1 MIRDFS
7 NSAKKKLLEY
17 VKDATETTLWR
28 KIGDRIGDA
37 GLQIQYWF
45 GALSI
50 SKYIDNLDAYHKKII
65 DKNNTTSQRIEE
77 IFTNVKNID
86 TRYQGGLQQNVNFSE
101 SVINFINDLANTI
114 DPNGGNMDMQ
124 KMNAA
129 LAASLEKIQ
138 EAKLSREKAI
148 EDSLLGTDPDAVE
161 TSIDPVNLS
170 TGNFIYDFED
180 LAIDGEIP
188 LSFHRYYNSKDSRI
202 SVLGK
207 SFRHNYEIYLNVNDD
222 GEVDIIMEDGQHKVF
237 AVENGV
243 YYGKNTATD
252 FLTSDK
258 QHFYLKDVDDNTY
271 IFDKDKKL
279 IRIENRNN
287 LGISLTYDED
297 KLLIKVVN
305 NYGDCLNYEYDEK
318 TNLLARVFDHTG
330 RDVVITYSDEK
341 RIKTVCSAL
350 GKNISYEYASNGR
363 IKDIV
368 NSQKIHTVENIYDKK
383 FRVIRQLFS
392 DGGSMSFEYD
402 DENHTVTQTER
413 NGVQTIFVHDGQY
426 RNTEIRY
433 ADGTVEKFVYNDKNQ
448 CIKYTDRLGRIQRM
462 SYDNRGNLIQKI
474 DALKRRL
481 NMTYD
486 ASGRL
491 LSMSINGIQKVKN
504 DYDAKGN
511 LVRTEDSTGNGVTV
525 INDKHGRPIERQ
537 YPDGS
542 RSAVTYDA
550 KGNISTLTNQIGGT
564 IAYFYD
570 ELNRVV
576 KVVDAKGNESK
587 FEYNEAGNIVKE
599 TNALGNSRC
608 YAYNGNGLIEEMV
621 DYNGAK
627 TVQHYNAINKVEKV
641 IDPLGHETCYEYDK
655 MWNVSAVVLP
665 NGAKSLYEYNQD
677 NHMSRMT
684 DALGN
689 KTEFRYDV
697 NGKCIAETDCMG
709 SKEFSYDVVGRLVQV
724 KEPNGGI
731 TKYEYDAED
740 HVIHIID
747 PMNNEVHL
755 EYDKVG
761 NLLVERNNLGEMRI
775 YTYTTLGNIDTV
787 TDESGLVIKYKYLP
801 GEEKIQEILYPD
813 GNSEKYEYDLNGN
826 VIAYI
831 DVMGNKRCHTY
842 DALDRLI
849 LTEEADGDRKI
860 YSYDEVGNVISVTDC
875 NGNSSHYIYSK
886 KNELLKTI
894 DALGNET
901 EYEYDANS
909 NLVKTVQKGK
919 DGDCNEVVTCYERDI
934 LGRVVGIIDSVGAE
948 ERYTYNGKGYLTEKI
963 DKEGYLT
970 KYGYTSSGDVEHI
983 QYADGKEVFLSY
995 NVLRQLEEIKDW
1007 VGTTTIKNDAV
1018 GRALN
1023 IVYPDGKEVSYA
1035 YNVSGQRTSIT
1046 YPNGETVK
1054 YSYDEFK
1061 RLTSLEEA
1069 NNITTYE
1076 YDQYSHL
1083 QLKTMPNGVSTEY
1096 SYDNRGLLASLT
1108 NKDANGILD
1117 RYFYKYD
1124 CEGNKTEIIKSRRN
1138 MPQENGHYT
1147 YCYDA
1152 LRKLTSVHKDG
1163 NLLHAYEYDAHGNRI
1178 RMTTKDGVTNYQYN
1192 KLNQL
1197 ISKIDSNGNEK
1208 YIYDSRG
1215 NLSQIDCNG
1224 QTKHTFVYGVANR
1237 LTEAR
1242 NADGAYA
1249 KYEYSGLGHRIG
1261 VTQQMGPNDPEVQIR
1276 YVLDITKQYN
1286 NILQK
1291 EEAGETQTYLFDSK
1305 VSGMIHDNG
1314 IRSYFLHDDLGSP
1327 IRLLKPEGDVLESYA
1342 YDEFGCD
1349 VGYTPSQ
1356 FHSFGYTGYQKDSVT
1371 GIYYAQAREYMPVIA
1386 RFAAR
1391 DFVKGQ
1397 QDDPLSM
1404 NEYIYCRDN
1413 PTEYADANGLFV
1425 LSTLAIIGVGAAVG
1439 ALTSAGV
1446 NAVSQGIKIAK
1457 GEQEEFQ
1464 WGSLAGSAVEGA
1476 VVGGVAA
1483 IPGLGTVAA
1492 AALTVTAGG
1501 VGAAA
1506 NSAISQGI
1514 DEGKVDGKK
1523 VAEDAVIGAV
1533 VSGAFYGIGKGVKA
1547 LKGKFSKTKMPTTK
1561 STKDLYEDTIKGL
1574 KKNETKMDAIEA
1586 AGKKASSLTRKT
1598 QQRLLSERNSLL
1610 KKYGLEKLKSGFF
1623 SSKSGFS
1630 GVVDSVK
1637 KYAFM
1642 IFGIKTTKS
1651 IVKDLLKG
1659 MCPIYT
1665 SEDEQTLVEYMED
1678 YYGTLYGKVTGK
1690 CPLYS

>member
-550 KGNISTLTNQIGGT
+550 
-564 IAYFYD
+564 
-570 ELNRVV
+570 
-576 KVVDAKGNESK
+576 
-587 FEYNEAGNIVKE
+587 
-599 TNALGNSRC
+599 
-608 YAYNGNGLIEEMV
+608 
-621 DYNGAK
+621 
-627 TVQHYNAINKVEKV
+627 
-641 IDPLGHETCYEYDK
+641 
-655 MWNVSAVVLP
+655 
-665 NGAKSLYEYNQD
+665 
-677 NHMSRMT
+677 
-684 DALGN
+684 
-689 KTEFRYDV
+689 
-697 NGKCIAETDCMG
+697 
-709 SKEFSYDVVGRLVQV
+709 
-724 KEPNGGI
+724 
-731 TKYEYDAED
+731 
-740 HVIHIID
+740 
-747 PMNNEVHL
+747 
-755 EYDKVG
+755 
-761 NLLVERNNLGEMRI
+761 
-775 YTYTTLGNIDTV
+775 
-787 TDESGLVIKYKYLP
+787 
-801 GEEKIQEILYPD
+801 
-813 GNSEKYEYDLNGN
+813 
-826 VIAYI
+826 
-831 DVMGNKRCHTY
+831 
-842 DALDRLI
+842 
-849 LTEEADGDRKI
+849 
-860 YSYDEVGNVISVTDC
+860 
-875 NGNSSHYIYSK
+875 
-886 KNELLKTI
+886 
-894 DALGNET
+894 
-901 EYEYDANS
+901 
-909 NLVKTVQKGK
+909 
-919 DGDCNEVVTCYERDI
+919 
-934 LGRVVGIIDSVGAE
+934 
-948 ERYTYNGKGYLTEKI
+948 
-963 DKEGYLT
+963 
-970 KYGYTSSGDVEHI
+970 
-983 QYADGKEVFLSY
+983 
-995 NVLRQLEEIKDW
+995 
-1007 VGTTTIKNDAV
+1007 
-1018 GRALN
+1018 
-1023 IVYPDGKEVSYA
+1023 
-1035 YNVSGQRTSIT
+1035 
-1046 YPNGETVK
+1046 
-1054 YSYDEFK
+1054 
-1061 RLTSLEEA
+1061 
-1069 NNITTYE
+1069 
-1076 YDQYSHL
+1076 
-1083 QLKTMPNGVSTEY
+1083 
-1096 SYDNRGLLASLT
+1096 
-1108 NKDANGILD
+1108 
-1117 RYFYKYD
+1117 
-1124 CEGNKTEIIKSRRN
+1124 
-1138 MPQENGHYT
+1138 
-1147 YCYDA
+1147 
-1152 LRKLTSVHKDG
+1152 
-1163 NLLHAYEYDAHGNRI
+1163 
-1178 RMTTKDGVTNYQYN
+1178 
-1192 KLNQL
+1192 
-1197 ISKIDSNGNEK
+1197 
-1208 YIYDSRG
+1208 
-1215 NLSQIDCNG
+1215 
-1224 QTKHTFVYGVANR
+1224 
-1237 LTEAR
+1237 
-1242 NADGAYA
+1242 
-1249 KYEYSGLGHRIG
+1249 
-1261 VTQQMGPNDPEVQIR
+1261 
-1276 YVLDITKQYN
+1276 
-1286 NILQK
+1286 
-1291 EEAGETQTYLFDSK
+1291 
-1305 VSGMIHDNG
+1305 
-1314 IRSYFLHDDLGSP
+1314 
-1327 IRLLKPEGDVLESYA
+1327 
-1342 YDEFGCD
+1342 
-1349 VGYTPSQ
+1349 
-1356 FHSFGYTGYQKDSVT
+1356 
-1371 GIYYAQAREYMPVIA
+1371 
-1386 RFAAR
+1386 
-1391 DFVKGQ
+1391 
-1397 QDDPLSM
+1397 
-1404 NEYIYCRDN
+1404 
-1413 PTEYADANGLFV
+1413 
-1425 LSTLAIIGVGAAVG
+1425 
-1439 ALTSAGV
+1439 TSAGV

-1483 IPGLGTVAA
+1483 IPGLGTVA

-1547 LKGKFSKTKMPTTK
+1547 LKGKFSKTKTPTIK
-1561 STKDLYEDTIKGL
+1561 STKDLYEDTIKRL

-1598 QQRLLSERNSLL
+1598 QQRLLSERDSLL

-1642 IFGIKTTKS
+1642 VFGIKTTKS
-1651 IVKDLLKG
+1651 IVKDLLEG

-1678 YYGTLYGKVTGK
+1678 YFGTLYGKVTGK

>member
-426 RNTEIRY
+426 RNTEIKY

-550 KGNISTLTNQIGGT
+550 
-564 IAYFYD
+564 
-570 ELNRVV
+570 
-576 KVVDAKGNESK
+576 
-587 FEYNEAGNIVKE
+587 
-599 TNALGNSRC
+599 
-608 YAYNGNGLIEEMV
+608 
-621 DYNGAK
+621 
-627 TVQHYNAINKVEKV
+627 
-641 IDPLGHETCYEYDK
+641 
-655 MWNVSAVVLP
+655 
-665 NGAKSLYEYNQD
+665 
-677 NHMSRMT
+677 
-684 DALGN
+684 
-689 KTEFRYDV
+689 
-697 NGKCIAETDCMG
+697 
-709 SKEFSYDVVGRLVQV
+709 
-724 KEPNGGI
+724 
-731 TKYEYDAED
+731 
-740 HVIHIID
+740 
-747 PMNNEVHL
+747 
-755 EYDKVG
+755 
-761 NLLVERNNLGEMRI
+761 
-775 YTYTTLGNIDTV
+775 
-787 TDESGLVIKYKYLP
+787 
-801 GEEKIQEILYPD
+801 
-813 GNSEKYEYDLNGN
+813 
-826 VIAYI
+826 
-831 DVMGNKRCHTY
+831 
-842 DALDRLI
+842 
-849 LTEEADGDRKI
+849 
-860 YSYDEVGNVISVTDC
+860 
-875 NGNSSHYIYSK
+875 
-886 KNELLKTI
+886 
-894 DALGNET
+894 
-901 EYEYDANS
+901 
-909 NLVKTVQKGK
+909 
-919 DGDCNEVVTCYERDI
+919 
-934 LGRVVGIIDSVGAE
+934 
-948 ERYTYNGKGYLTEKI
+948 
-963 DKEGYLT
+963 
-970 KYGYTSSGDVEHI
+970 
-983 QYADGKEVFLSY
+983 
-995 NVLRQLEEIKDW
+995 
-1007 VGTTTIKNDAV
+1007 
-1018 GRALN
+1018 
-1023 IVYPDGKEVSYA
+1023 
-1035 YNVSGQRTSIT
+1035 
-1046 YPNGETVK
+1046 
-1054 YSYDEFK
+1054 
-1061 RLTSLEEA
+1061 
-1069 NNITTYE
+1069 
-1076 YDQYSHL
+1076 
-1083 QLKTMPNGVSTEY
+1083 
-1096 SYDNRGLLASLT
+1096 
-1108 NKDANGILD
+1108 
-1117 RYFYKYD
+1117 
-1124 CEGNKTEIIKSRRN
+1124 
-1138 MPQENGHYT
+1138 
-1147 YCYDA
+1147 
-1152 LRKLTSVHKDG
+1152 
-1163 NLLHAYEYDAHGNRI
+1163 
-1178 RMTTKDGVTNYQYN
+1178 
-1192 KLNQL
+1192 
-1197 ISKIDSNGNEK
+1197 
-1208 YIYDSRG
+1208 
-1215 NLSQIDCNG
+1215 
-1224 QTKHTFVYGVANR
+1224 
-1237 LTEAR
+1237 
-1242 NADGAYA
+1242 
-1249 KYEYSGLGHRIG
+1249 
-1261 VTQQMGPNDPEVQIR
+1261 
-1276 YVLDITKQYN
+1276 
-1286 NILQK
+1286 
-1291 EEAGETQTYLFDSK
+1291 
-1305 VSGMIHDNG
+1305 
-1314 IRSYFLHDDLGSP
+1314 
-1327 IRLLKPEGDVLESYA
+1327 
-1342 YDEFGCD
+1342 
-1349 VGYTPSQ
+1349 
-1356 FHSFGYTGYQKDSVT
+1356 
-1371 GIYYAQAREYMPVIA
+1371 
-1386 RFAAR
+1386 
-1391 DFVKGQ
+1391 
-1397 QDDPLSM
+1397 
-1404 NEYIYCRDN
+1404 
-1413 PTEYADANGLFV
+1413 
-1425 LSTLAIIGVGAAVG
+1425 
-1439 ALTSAGV
+1439 TSAGV

-1483 IPGLGTVAA
+1483 IPGLGTVA

-1651 IVKDLLKG
+1651 IVKELLKG

-1678 YYGTLYGKVTGK
+1678 YFGTLYGKVTGK

>member
-148 EDSLLGTDPDAVE
+148 EDSLLGTDLDAVE

-305 NYGDCLNYEYDEK
+305 DYGDCLNYEYDEK

-392 DGGSMSFEYD
+392 DCGSMSFEYD

-550 KGNISTLTNQIGGT
+550 
-564 IAYFYD
+564 
-570 ELNRVV
+570 
-576 KVVDAKGNESK
+576 
-587 FEYNEAGNIVKE
+587 
-599 TNALGNSRC
+599 
-608 YAYNGNGLIEEMV
+608 
-621 DYNGAK
+621 
-627 TVQHYNAINKVEKV
+627 
-641 IDPLGHETCYEYDK
+641 
-655 MWNVSAVVLP
+655 
-665 NGAKSLYEYNQD
+665 
-677 NHMSRMT
+677 
-684 DALGN
+684 
-689 KTEFRYDV
+689 
-697 NGKCIAETDCMG
+697 
-709 SKEFSYDVVGRLVQV
+709 
-724 KEPNGGI
+724 
-731 TKYEYDAED
+731 
-740 HVIHIID
+740 
-747 PMNNEVHL
+747 
-755 EYDKVG
+755 
-761 NLLVERNNLGEMRI
+761 
-775 YTYTTLGNIDTV
+775 
-787 TDESGLVIKYKYLP
+787 
-801 GEEKIQEILYPD
+801 
-813 GNSEKYEYDLNGN
+813 
-826 VIAYI
+826 
-831 DVMGNKRCHTY
+831 
-842 DALDRLI
+842 
-849 LTEEADGDRKI
+849 
-860 YSYDEVGNVISVTDC
+860 
-875 NGNSSHYIYSK
+875 
-886 KNELLKTI
+886 
-894 DALGNET
+894 
-901 EYEYDANS
+901 
-909 NLVKTVQKGK
+909 
-919 DGDCNEVVTCYERDI
+919 
-934 LGRVVGIIDSVGAE
+934 
-948 ERYTYNGKGYLTEKI
+948 
-963 DKEGYLT
+963 
-970 KYGYTSSGDVEHI
+970 
-983 QYADGKEVFLSY
+983 
-995 NVLRQLEEIKDW
+995 
-1007 VGTTTIKNDAV
+1007 
-1018 GRALN
+1018 
-1023 IVYPDGKEVSYA
+1023 
-1035 YNVSGQRTSIT
+1035 
-1046 YPNGETVK
+1046 
-1054 YSYDEFK
+1054 
-1061 RLTSLEEA
+1061 
-1069 NNITTYE
+1069 
-1076 YDQYSHL
+1076 
-1083 QLKTMPNGVSTEY
+1083 
-1096 SYDNRGLLASLT
+1096 
-1108 NKDANGILD
+1108 
-1117 RYFYKYD
+1117 
-1124 CEGNKTEIIKSRRN
+1124 
-1138 MPQENGHYT
+1138 
-1147 YCYDA
+1147 
-1152 LRKLTSVHKDG
+1152 
-1163 NLLHAYEYDAHGNRI
+1163 
-1178 RMTTKDGVTNYQYN
+1178 
-1192 KLNQL
+1192 
-1197 ISKIDSNGNEK
+1197 
-1208 YIYDSRG
+1208 
-1215 NLSQIDCNG
+1215 
-1224 QTKHTFVYGVANR
+1224 
-1237 LTEAR
+1237 
-1242 NADGAYA
+1242 
-1249 KYEYSGLGHRIG
+1249 
-1261 VTQQMGPNDPEVQIR
+1261 
-1276 YVLDITKQYN
+1276 
-1286 NILQK
+1286 
-1291 EEAGETQTYLFDSK
+1291 
-1305 VSGMIHDNG
+1305 
-1314 IRSYFLHDDLGSP
+1314 
-1327 IRLLKPEGDVLESYA
+1327 
-1342 YDEFGCD
+1342 
-1349 VGYTPSQ
+1349 
-1356 FHSFGYTGYQKDSVT
+1356 
-1371 GIYYAQAREYMPVIA
+1371 
-1386 RFAAR
+1386 
-1391 DFVKGQ
+1391 
-1397 QDDPLSM
+1397 
-1404 NEYIYCRDN
+1404 
-1413 PTEYADANGLFV
+1413 
-1425 LSTLAIIGVGAAVG
+1425 
-1439 ALTSAGV
+1439 TSAGV

-1483 IPGLGTVAA
+1483 IPGFGTVAA

-1678 YYGTLYGKVTGK
+1678 YFGTLYGKVTGK

>member
-305 NYGDCLNYEYDEK
+305 DYGDCLNYEYDEK

-330 RDVVITYSDEK
+330 REVVITYSDEK

-550 KGNISTLTNQIGGT
+550 
-564 IAYFYD
+564 
-570 ELNRVV
+570 
-576 KVVDAKGNESK
+576 
-587 FEYNEAGNIVKE
+587 
-599 TNALGNSRC
+599 
-608 YAYNGNGLIEEMV
+608 
-621 DYNGAK
+621 
-627 TVQHYNAINKVEKV
+627 
-641 IDPLGHETCYEYDK
+641 
-655 MWNVSAVVLP
+655 
-665 NGAKSLYEYNQD
+665 
-677 NHMSRMT
+677 
-684 DALGN
+684 
-689 KTEFRYDV
+689 
-697 NGKCIAETDCMG
+697 
-709 SKEFSYDVVGRLVQV
+709 
-724 KEPNGGI
+724 
-731 TKYEYDAED
+731 
-740 HVIHIID
+740 
-747 PMNNEVHL
+747 
-755 EYDKVG
+755 
-761 NLLVERNNLGEMRI
+761 
-775 YTYTTLGNIDTV
+775 
-787 TDESGLVIKYKYLP
+787 
-801 GEEKIQEILYPD
+801 
-813 GNSEKYEYDLNGN
+813 
-826 VIAYI
+826 
-831 DVMGNKRCHTY
+831 
-842 DALDRLI
+842 
-849 LTEEADGDRKI
+849 
-860 YSYDEVGNVISVTDC
+860 
-875 NGNSSHYIYSK
+875 
-886 KNELLKTI
+886 
-894 DALGNET
+894 
-901 EYEYDANS
+901 
-909 NLVKTVQKGK
+909 
-919 DGDCNEVVTCYERDI
+919 
-934 LGRVVGIIDSVGAE
+934 
-948 ERYTYNGKGYLTEKI
+948 
-963 DKEGYLT
+963 
-970 KYGYTSSGDVEHI
+970 
-983 QYADGKEVFLSY
+983 
-995 NVLRQLEEIKDW
+995 
-1007 VGTTTIKNDAV
+1007 
-1018 GRALN
+1018 
-1023 IVYPDGKEVSYA
+1023 
-1035 YNVSGQRTSIT
+1035 
-1046 YPNGETVK
+1046 
-1054 YSYDEFK
+1054 
-1061 RLTSLEEA
+1061 
-1069 NNITTYE
+1069 
-1076 YDQYSHL
+1076 
-1083 QLKTMPNGVSTEY
+1083 
-1096 SYDNRGLLASLT
+1096 
-1108 NKDANGILD
+1108 
-1117 RYFYKYD
+1117 
-1124 CEGNKTEIIKSRRN
+1124 
-1138 MPQENGHYT
+1138 
-1147 YCYDA
+1147 
-1152 LRKLTSVHKDG
+1152 
-1163 NLLHAYEYDAHGNRI
+1163 
-1178 RMTTKDGVTNYQYN
+1178 
-1192 KLNQL
+1192 
-1197 ISKIDSNGNEK
+1197 
-1208 YIYDSRG
+1208 
-1215 NLSQIDCNG
+1215 
-1224 QTKHTFVYGVANR
+1224 
-1237 LTEAR
+1237 
-1242 NADGAYA
+1242 
-1249 KYEYSGLGHRIG
+1249 
-1261 VTQQMGPNDPEVQIR
+1261 
-1276 YVLDITKQYN
+1276 
-1286 NILQK
+1286 
-1291 EEAGETQTYLFDSK
+1291 
-1305 VSGMIHDNG
+1305 
-1314 IRSYFLHDDLGSP
+1314 
-1327 IRLLKPEGDVLESYA
+1327 
-1342 YDEFGCD
+1342 
-1349 VGYTPSQ
+1349 
-1356 FHSFGYTGYQKDSVT
+1356 
-1371 GIYYAQAREYMPVIA
+1371 
-1386 RFAAR
+1386 
-1391 DFVKGQ
+1391 
-1397 QDDPLSM
+1397 
-1404 NEYIYCRDN
+1404 
-1413 PTEYADANGLFV
+1413 
-1425 LSTLAIIGVGAAVG
+1425 
-1439 ALTSAGV
+1439 TSAGV

-1678 YYGTLYGKVTGK
+1678 YFGTLYGKVTGK

>member
-1 MIRDFS
+1 MTG
-7 NSAKKKLLEY
+7 
-17 VKDATETTLWR
+17 VQTC
-28 KIGDRIGDA
+28 
-37 GLQIQYWF
+37 
-45 GALSI
+45 ALPI
-50 SKYIDNLDAYHKKII
+50 S
-65 DKNNTTSQRIEE
+65 TSQRIEE

-305 NYGDCLNYEYDEK
+305 DYGDCLNYEYDEK

-550 KGNISTLTNQIGGT
+550 
-564 IAYFYD
+564 
-570 ELNRVV
+570 
-576 KVVDAKGNESK
+576 
-587 FEYNEAGNIVKE
+587 
-599 TNALGNSRC
+599 
-608 YAYNGNGLIEEMV
+608 
-621 DYNGAK
+621 
-627 TVQHYNAINKVEKV
+627 
-641 IDPLGHETCYEYDK
+641 
-655 MWNVSAVVLP
+655 
-665 NGAKSLYEYNQD
+665 
-677 NHMSRMT
+677 
-684 DALGN
+684 
-689 KTEFRYDV
+689 
-697 NGKCIAETDCMG
+697 
-709 SKEFSYDVVGRLVQV
+709 
-724 KEPNGGI
+724 
-731 TKYEYDAED
+731 
-740 HVIHIID
+740 
-747 PMNNEVHL
+747 
-755 EYDKVG
+755 
-761 NLLVERNNLGEMRI
+761 
-775 YTYTTLGNIDTV
+775 
-787 TDESGLVIKYKYLP
+787 
-801 GEEKIQEILYPD
+801 
-813 GNSEKYEYDLNGN
+813 
-826 VIAYI
+826 
-831 DVMGNKRCHTY
+831 
-842 DALDRLI
+842 
-849 LTEEADGDRKI
+849 
-860 YSYDEVGNVISVTDC
+860 
-875 NGNSSHYIYSK
+875 
-886 KNELLKTI
+886 
-894 DALGNET
+894 
-901 EYEYDANS
+901 
-909 NLVKTVQKGK
+909 
-919 DGDCNEVVTCYERDI
+919 
-934 LGRVVGIIDSVGAE
+934 
-948 ERYTYNGKGYLTEKI
+948 
-963 DKEGYLT
+963 
-970 KYGYTSSGDVEHI
+970 
-983 QYADGKEVFLSY
+983 
-995 NVLRQLEEIKDW
+995 
-1007 VGTTTIKNDAV
+1007 
-1018 GRALN
+1018 
-1023 IVYPDGKEVSYA
+1023 
-1035 YNVSGQRTSIT
+1035 
-1046 YPNGETVK
+1046 
-1054 YSYDEFK
+1054 
-1061 RLTSLEEA
+1061 
-1069 NNITTYE
+1069 
-1076 YDQYSHL
+1076 
-1083 QLKTMPNGVSTEY
+1083 
-1096 SYDNRGLLASLT
+1096 
-1108 NKDANGILD
+1108 
-1117 RYFYKYD
+1117 
-1124 CEGNKTEIIKSRRN
+1124 
-1138 MPQENGHYT
+1138 
-1147 YCYDA
+1147 
-1152 LRKLTSVHKDG
+1152 
-1163 NLLHAYEYDAHGNRI
+1163 
-1178 RMTTKDGVTNYQYN
+1178 
-1192 KLNQL
+1192 
-1197 ISKIDSNGNEK
+1197 
-1208 YIYDSRG
+1208 
-1215 NLSQIDCNG
+1215 
-1224 QTKHTFVYGVANR
+1224 
-1237 LTEAR
+1237 
-1242 NADGAYA
+1242 
-1249 KYEYSGLGHRIG
+1249 
-1261 VTQQMGPNDPEVQIR
+1261 
-1276 YVLDITKQYN
+1276 
-1286 NILQK
+1286 
-1291 EEAGETQTYLFDSK
+1291 
-1305 VSGMIHDNG
+1305 
-1314 IRSYFLHDDLGSP
+1314 
-1327 IRLLKPEGDVLESYA
+1327 
-1342 YDEFGCD
+1342 
-1349 VGYTPSQ
+1349 
-1356 FHSFGYTGYQKDSVT
+1356 
-1371 GIYYAQAREYMPVIA
+1371 
-1386 RFAAR
+1386 
-1391 DFVKGQ
+1391 
-1397 QDDPLSM
+1397 
-1404 NEYIYCRDN
+1404 
-1413 PTEYADANGLFV
+1413 
-1425 LSTLAIIGVGAAVG
+1425 
-1439 ALTSAGV
+1439 TSAGV

-1678 YYGTLYGKVTGK
+1678 YFGTLYGKVTGK

>member
-511 LVRTEDSTGNGVTV
+511 LVRAEDSTGNGVTV

-550 KGNISTLTNQIGGT
+550 
-564 IAYFYD
+564 
-570 ELNRVV
+570 
-576 KVVDAKGNESK
+576 
-587 FEYNEAGNIVKE
+587 
-599 TNALGNSRC
+599 
-608 YAYNGNGLIEEMV
+608 
-621 DYNGAK
+621 
-627 TVQHYNAINKVEKV
+627 
-641 IDPLGHETCYEYDK
+641 
-655 MWNVSAVVLP
+655 
-665 NGAKSLYEYNQD
+665 
-677 NHMSRMT
+677 
-684 DALGN
+684 
-689 KTEFRYDV
+689 
-697 NGKCIAETDCMG
+697 
-709 SKEFSYDVVGRLVQV
+709 
-724 KEPNGGI
+724 
-731 TKYEYDAED
+731 
-740 HVIHIID
+740 
-747 PMNNEVHL
+747 
-755 EYDKVG
+755 
-761 NLLVERNNLGEMRI
+761 
-775 YTYTTLGNIDTV
+775 
-787 TDESGLVIKYKYLP
+787 
-801 GEEKIQEILYPD
+801 
-813 GNSEKYEYDLNGN
+813 
-826 VIAYI
+826 
-831 DVMGNKRCHTY
+831 
-842 DALDRLI
+842 
-849 LTEEADGDRKI
+849 
-860 YSYDEVGNVISVTDC
+860 
-875 NGNSSHYIYSK
+875 
-886 KNELLKTI
+886 
-894 DALGNET
+894 
-901 EYEYDANS
+901 
-909 NLVKTVQKGK
+909 
-919 DGDCNEVVTCYERDI
+919 
-934 LGRVVGIIDSVGAE
+934 
-948 ERYTYNGKGYLTEKI
+948 
-963 DKEGYLT
+963 
-970 KYGYTSSGDVEHI
+970 
-983 QYADGKEVFLSY
+983 
-995 NVLRQLEEIKDW
+995 
-1007 VGTTTIKNDAV
+1007 
-1018 GRALN
+1018 
-1023 IVYPDGKEVSYA
+1023 
-1035 YNVSGQRTSIT
+1035 
-1046 YPNGETVK
+1046 
-1054 YSYDEFK
+1054 
-1061 RLTSLEEA
+1061 
-1069 NNITTYE
+1069 
-1076 YDQYSHL
+1076 
-1083 QLKTMPNGVSTEY
+1083 
-1096 SYDNRGLLASLT
+1096 
-1108 NKDANGILD
+1108 
-1117 RYFYKYD
+1117 
-1124 CEGNKTEIIKSRRN
+1124 
-1138 MPQENGHYT
+1138 
-1147 YCYDA
+1147 
-1152 LRKLTSVHKDG
+1152 
-1163 NLLHAYEYDAHGNRI
+1163 
-1178 RMTTKDGVTNYQYN
+1178 
-1192 KLNQL
+1192 
-1197 ISKIDSNGNEK
+1197 
-1208 YIYDSRG
+1208 
-1215 NLSQIDCNG
+1215 
-1224 QTKHTFVYGVANR
+1224 
-1237 LTEAR
+1237 
-1242 NADGAYA
+1242 
-1249 KYEYSGLGHRIG
+1249 
-1261 VTQQMGPNDPEVQIR
+1261 
-1276 YVLDITKQYN
+1276 
-1286 NILQK
+1286 
-1291 EEAGETQTYLFDSK
+1291 
-1305 VSGMIHDNG
+1305 
-1314 IRSYFLHDDLGSP
+1314 
-1327 IRLLKPEGDVLESYA
+1327 
-1342 YDEFGCD
+1342 
-1349 VGYTPSQ
+1349 
-1356 FHSFGYTGYQKDSVT
+1356 
-1371 GIYYAQAREYMPVIA
+1371 
-1386 RFAAR
+1386 
-1391 DFVKGQ
+1391 
-1397 QDDPLSM
+1397 
-1404 NEYIYCRDN
+1404 
-1413 PTEYADANGLFV
+1413 
-1425 LSTLAIIGVGAAVG
+1425 
-1439 ALTSAGV
+1439 TSAGV

-1678 YYGTLYGKVTGK
+1678 YFGTLYGKVTGK

>member
-550 KGNISTLTNQIGGT
+550 
-564 IAYFYD
+564 
-570 ELNRVV
+570 
-576 KVVDAKGNESK
+576 
-587 FEYNEAGNIVKE
+587 
-599 TNALGNSRC
+599 
-608 YAYNGNGLIEEMV
+608 
-621 DYNGAK
+621 
-627 TVQHYNAINKVEKV
+627 
-641 IDPLGHETCYEYDK
+641 
-655 MWNVSAVVLP
+655 
-665 NGAKSLYEYNQD
+665 
-677 NHMSRMT
+677 
-684 DALGN
+684 
-689 KTEFRYDV
+689 
-697 NGKCIAETDCMG
+697 
-709 SKEFSYDVVGRLVQV
+709 
-724 KEPNGGI
+724 
-731 TKYEYDAED
+731 
-740 HVIHIID
+740 
-747 PMNNEVHL
+747 
-755 EYDKVG
+755 
-761 NLLVERNNLGEMRI
+761 
-775 YTYTTLGNIDTV
+775 
-787 TDESGLVIKYKYLP
+787 
-801 GEEKIQEILYPD
+801 
-813 GNSEKYEYDLNGN
+813 
-826 VIAYI
+826 
-831 DVMGNKRCHTY
+831 
-842 DALDRLI
+842 
-849 LTEEADGDRKI
+849 
-860 YSYDEVGNVISVTDC
+860 
-875 NGNSSHYIYSK
+875 
-886 KNELLKTI
+886 
-894 DALGNET
+894 
-901 EYEYDANS
+901 
-909 NLVKTVQKGK
+909 
-919 DGDCNEVVTCYERDI
+919 
-934 LGRVVGIIDSVGAE
+934 
-948 ERYTYNGKGYLTEKI
+948 
-963 DKEGYLT
+963 
-970 KYGYTSSGDVEHI
+970 
-983 QYADGKEVFLSY
+983 
-995 NVLRQLEEIKDW
+995 
-1007 VGTTTIKNDAV
+1007 
-1018 GRALN
+1018 
-1023 IVYPDGKEVSYA
+1023 
-1035 YNVSGQRTSIT
+1035 
-1046 YPNGETVK
+1046 
-1054 YSYDEFK
+1054 
-1061 RLTSLEEA
+1061 
-1069 NNITTYE
+1069 
-1076 YDQYSHL
+1076 
-1083 QLKTMPNGVSTEY
+1083 
-1096 SYDNRGLLASLT
+1096 
-1108 NKDANGILD
+1108 
-1117 RYFYKYD
+1117 
-1124 CEGNKTEIIKSRRN
+1124 
-1138 MPQENGHYT
+1138 
-1147 YCYDA
+1147 
-1152 LRKLTSVHKDG
+1152 
-1163 NLLHAYEYDAHGNRI
+1163 
-1178 RMTTKDGVTNYQYN
+1178 
-1192 KLNQL
+1192 
-1197 ISKIDSNGNEK
+1197 
-1208 YIYDSRG
+1208 
-1215 NLSQIDCNG
+1215 
-1224 QTKHTFVYGVANR
+1224 
-1237 LTEAR
+1237 
-1242 NADGAYA
+1242 
-1249 KYEYSGLGHRIG
+1249 
-1261 VTQQMGPNDPEVQIR
+1261 
-1276 YVLDITKQYN
+1276 
-1286 NILQK
+1286 
-1291 EEAGETQTYLFDSK
+1291 
-1305 VSGMIHDNG
+1305 
-1314 IRSYFLHDDLGSP
+1314 
-1327 IRLLKPEGDVLESYA
+1327 
-1342 YDEFGCD
+1342 
-1349 VGYTPSQ
+1349 
-1356 FHSFGYTGYQKDSVT
+1356 
-1371 GIYYAQAREYMPVIA
+1371 
-1386 RFAAR
+1386 
-1391 DFVKGQ
+1391 
-1397 QDDPLSM
+1397 
-1404 NEYIYCRDN
+1404 
-1413 PTEYADANGLFV
+1413 
-1425 LSTLAIIGVGAAVG
+1425 
-1439 ALTSAGV
+1439 TSAGV

-1501 VGAAA
+1501 VGAAD

-1678 YYGTLYGKVTGK
+1678 YFGTLYGKVTGK

>member
-138 EAKLSREKAI
+138 DAKLSREKAI

-550 KGNISTLTNQIGGT
+550 
-564 IAYFYD
+564 
-570 ELNRVV
+570 
-576 KVVDAKGNESK
+576 
-587 FEYNEAGNIVKE
+587 
-599 TNALGNSRC
+599 
-608 YAYNGNGLIEEMV
+608 
-621 DYNGAK
+621 
-627 TVQHYNAINKVEKV
+627 
-641 IDPLGHETCYEYDK
+641 
-655 MWNVSAVVLP
+655 
-665 NGAKSLYEYNQD
+665 
-677 NHMSRMT
+677 
-684 DALGN
+684 
-689 KTEFRYDV
+689 
-697 NGKCIAETDCMG
+697 
-709 SKEFSYDVVGRLVQV
+709 
-724 KEPNGGI
+724 
-731 TKYEYDAED
+731 
-740 HVIHIID
+740 
-747 PMNNEVHL
+747 
-755 EYDKVG
+755 
-761 NLLVERNNLGEMRI
+761 
-775 YTYTTLGNIDTV
+775 
-787 TDESGLVIKYKYLP
+787 
-801 GEEKIQEILYPD
+801 
-813 GNSEKYEYDLNGN
+813 
-826 VIAYI
+826 
-831 DVMGNKRCHTY
+831 
-842 DALDRLI
+842 
-849 LTEEADGDRKI
+849 
-860 YSYDEVGNVISVTDC
+860 
-875 NGNSSHYIYSK
+875 
-886 KNELLKTI
+886 
-894 DALGNET
+894 
-901 EYEYDANS
+901 
-909 NLVKTVQKGK
+909 
-919 DGDCNEVVTCYERDI
+919 
-934 LGRVVGIIDSVGAE
+934 
-948 ERYTYNGKGYLTEKI
+948 
-963 DKEGYLT
+963 
-970 KYGYTSSGDVEHI
+970 
-983 QYADGKEVFLSY
+983 
-995 NVLRQLEEIKDW
+995 
-1007 VGTTTIKNDAV
+1007 
-1018 GRALN
+1018 
-1023 IVYPDGKEVSYA
+1023 
-1035 YNVSGQRTSIT
+1035 
-1046 YPNGETVK
+1046 
-1054 YSYDEFK
+1054 
-1061 RLTSLEEA
+1061 
-1069 NNITTYE
+1069 
-1076 YDQYSHL
+1076 
-1083 QLKTMPNGVSTEY
+1083 
-1096 SYDNRGLLASLT
+1096 
-1108 NKDANGILD
+1108 
-1117 RYFYKYD
+1117 
-1124 CEGNKTEIIKSRRN
+1124 
-1138 MPQENGHYT
+1138 
-1147 YCYDA
+1147 
-1152 LRKLTSVHKDG
+1152 
-1163 NLLHAYEYDAHGNRI
+1163 
-1178 RMTTKDGVTNYQYN
+1178 
-1192 KLNQL
+1192 
-1197 ISKIDSNGNEK
+1197 
-1208 YIYDSRG
+1208 
-1215 NLSQIDCNG
+1215 
-1224 QTKHTFVYGVANR
+1224 
-1237 LTEAR
+1237 
-1242 NADGAYA
+1242 
-1249 KYEYSGLGHRIG
+1249 
-1261 VTQQMGPNDPEVQIR
+1261 
-1276 YVLDITKQYN
+1276 
-1286 NILQK
+1286 
-1291 EEAGETQTYLFDSK
+1291 
-1305 VSGMIHDNG
+1305 
-1314 IRSYFLHDDLGSP
+1314 
-1327 IRLLKPEGDVLESYA
+1327 
-1342 YDEFGCD
+1342 
-1349 VGYTPSQ
+1349 
-1356 FHSFGYTGYQKDSVT
+1356 
-1371 GIYYAQAREYMPVIA
+1371 
-1386 RFAAR
+1386 
-1391 DFVKGQ
+1391 
-1397 QDDPLSM
+1397 
-1404 NEYIYCRDN
+1404 
-1413 PTEYADANGLFV
+1413 
-1425 LSTLAIIGVGAAVG
+1425 
-1439 ALTSAGV
+1439 TSAGV

-1483 IPGLGTVAA
+1483 IPGLGTVA

-1678 YYGTLYGKVTGK
+1678 YFGTLYGKVTGK

>member
-305 NYGDCLNYEYDEK
+305 DYGDCLNYEYDEK

-537 YPDGS
+537 YHDGS

-550 KGNISTLTNQIGGT
+550 
-564 IAYFYD
+564 
-570 ELNRVV
+570 
-576 KVVDAKGNESK
+576 
-587 FEYNEAGNIVKE
+587 
-599 TNALGNSRC
+599 
-608 YAYNGNGLIEEMV
+608 
-621 DYNGAK
+621 
-627 TVQHYNAINKVEKV
+627 
-641 IDPLGHETCYEYDK
+641 
-655 MWNVSAVVLP
+655 
-665 NGAKSLYEYNQD
+665 
-677 NHMSRMT
+677 
-684 DALGN
+684 
-689 KTEFRYDV
+689 
-697 NGKCIAETDCMG
+697 
-709 SKEFSYDVVGRLVQV
+709 
-724 KEPNGGI
+724 
-731 TKYEYDAED
+731 
-740 HVIHIID
+740 
-747 PMNNEVHL
+747 
-755 EYDKVG
+755 
-761 NLLVERNNLGEMRI
+761 
-775 YTYTTLGNIDTV
+775 
-787 TDESGLVIKYKYLP
+787 
-801 GEEKIQEILYPD
+801 
-813 GNSEKYEYDLNGN
+813 
-826 VIAYI
+826 
-831 DVMGNKRCHTY
+831 
-842 DALDRLI
+842 
-849 LTEEADGDRKI
+849 
-860 YSYDEVGNVISVTDC
+860 
-875 NGNSSHYIYSK
+875 
-886 KNELLKTI
+886 
-894 DALGNET
+894 
-901 EYEYDANS
+901 
-909 NLVKTVQKGK
+909 
-919 DGDCNEVVTCYERDI
+919 
-934 LGRVVGIIDSVGAE
+934 
-948 ERYTYNGKGYLTEKI
+948 
-963 DKEGYLT
+963 
-970 KYGYTSSGDVEHI
+970 
-983 QYADGKEVFLSY
+983 
-995 NVLRQLEEIKDW
+995 
-1007 VGTTTIKNDAV
+1007 
-1018 GRALN
+1018 
-1023 IVYPDGKEVSYA
+1023 
-1035 YNVSGQRTSIT
+1035 
-1046 YPNGETVK
+1046 
-1054 YSYDEFK
+1054 
-1061 RLTSLEEA
+1061 
-1069 NNITTYE
+1069 
-1076 YDQYSHL
+1076 
-1083 QLKTMPNGVSTEY
+1083 
-1096 SYDNRGLLASLT
+1096 
-1108 NKDANGILD
+1108 
-1117 RYFYKYD
+1117 
-1124 CEGNKTEIIKSRRN
+1124 
-1138 MPQENGHYT
+1138 
-1147 YCYDA
+1147 
-1152 LRKLTSVHKDG
+1152 
-1163 NLLHAYEYDAHGNRI
+1163 
-1178 RMTTKDGVTNYQYN
+1178 
-1192 KLNQL
+1192 
-1197 ISKIDSNGNEK
+1197 
-1208 YIYDSRG
+1208 
-1215 NLSQIDCNG
+1215 
-1224 QTKHTFVYGVANR
+1224 
-1237 LTEAR
+1237 
-1242 NADGAYA
+1242 
-1249 KYEYSGLGHRIG
+1249 
-1261 VTQQMGPNDPEVQIR
+1261 
-1276 YVLDITKQYN
+1276 
-1286 NILQK
+1286 
-1291 EEAGETQTYLFDSK
+1291 
-1305 VSGMIHDNG
+1305 
-1314 IRSYFLHDDLGSP
+1314 
-1327 IRLLKPEGDVLESYA
+1327 
-1342 YDEFGCD
+1342 
-1349 VGYTPSQ
+1349 
-1356 FHSFGYTGYQKDSVT
+1356 
-1371 GIYYAQAREYMPVIA
+1371 
-1386 RFAAR
+1386 
-1391 DFVKGQ
+1391 
-1397 QDDPLSM
+1397 
-1404 NEYIYCRDN
+1404 
-1413 PTEYADANGLFV
+1413 
-1425 LSTLAIIGVGAAVG
+1425 
-1439 ALTSAGV
+1439 TSAGV

-1678 YYGTLYGKVTGK
+1678 YFGTLYGKVTGK

>member
-305 NYGDCLNYEYDEK
+305 DYGDCLNYEYDEK

-402 DENHTVTQTER
+402 DENHTVTQAER

-550 KGNISTLTNQIGGT
+550 
-564 IAYFYD
+564 
-570 ELNRVV
+570 
-576 KVVDAKGNESK
+576 
-587 FEYNEAGNIVKE
+587 
-599 TNALGNSRC
+599 
-608 YAYNGNGLIEEMV
+608 
-621 DYNGAK
+621 
-627 TVQHYNAINKVEKV
+627 
-641 IDPLGHETCYEYDK
+641 
-655 MWNVSAVVLP
+655 
-665 NGAKSLYEYNQD
+665 
-677 NHMSRMT
+677 
-684 DALGN
+684 
-689 KTEFRYDV
+689 
-697 NGKCIAETDCMG
+697 
-709 SKEFSYDVVGRLVQV
+709 
-724 KEPNGGI
+724 
-731 TKYEYDAED
+731 
-740 HVIHIID
+740 
-747 PMNNEVHL
+747 
-755 EYDKVG
+755 
-761 NLLVERNNLGEMRI
+761 
-775 YTYTTLGNIDTV
+775 
-787 TDESGLVIKYKYLP
+787 
-801 GEEKIQEILYPD
+801 
-813 GNSEKYEYDLNGN
+813 
-826 VIAYI
+826 
-831 DVMGNKRCHTY
+831 
-842 DALDRLI
+842 
-849 LTEEADGDRKI
+849 
-860 YSYDEVGNVISVTDC
+860 
-875 NGNSSHYIYSK
+875 
-886 KNELLKTI
+886 
-894 DALGNET
+894 
-901 EYEYDANS
+901 
-909 NLVKTVQKGK
+909 
-919 DGDCNEVVTCYERDI
+919 
-934 LGRVVGIIDSVGAE
+934 
-948 ERYTYNGKGYLTEKI
+948 
-963 DKEGYLT
+963 
-970 KYGYTSSGDVEHI
+970 
-983 QYADGKEVFLSY
+983 
-995 NVLRQLEEIKDW
+995 
-1007 VGTTTIKNDAV
+1007 
-1018 GRALN
+1018 
-1023 IVYPDGKEVSYA
+1023 
-1035 YNVSGQRTSIT
+1035 
-1046 YPNGETVK
+1046 
-1054 YSYDEFK
+1054 
-1061 RLTSLEEA
+1061 
-1069 NNITTYE
+1069 
-1076 YDQYSHL
+1076 
-1083 QLKTMPNGVSTEY
+1083 
-1096 SYDNRGLLASLT
+1096 
-1108 NKDANGILD
+1108 
-1117 RYFYKYD
+1117 
-1124 CEGNKTEIIKSRRN
+1124 
-1138 MPQENGHYT
+1138 
-1147 YCYDA
+1147 
-1152 LRKLTSVHKDG
+1152 
-1163 NLLHAYEYDAHGNRI
+1163 
-1178 RMTTKDGVTNYQYN
+1178 
-1192 KLNQL
+1192 
-1197 ISKIDSNGNEK
+1197 
-1208 YIYDSRG
+1208 
-1215 NLSQIDCNG
+1215 
-1224 QTKHTFVYGVANR
+1224 
-1237 LTEAR
+1237 
-1242 NADGAYA
+1242 
-1249 KYEYSGLGHRIG
+1249 
-1261 VTQQMGPNDPEVQIR
+1261 
-1276 YVLDITKQYN
+1276 
-1286 NILQK
+1286 
-1291 EEAGETQTYLFDSK
+1291 
-1305 VSGMIHDNG
+1305 
-1314 IRSYFLHDDLGSP
+1314 
-1327 IRLLKPEGDVLESYA
+1327 
-1342 YDEFGCD
+1342 
-1349 VGYTPSQ
+1349 
-1356 FHSFGYTGYQKDSVT
+1356 
-1371 GIYYAQAREYMPVIA
+1371 
-1386 RFAAR
+1386 
-1391 DFVKGQ
+1391 
-1397 QDDPLSM
+1397 
-1404 NEYIYCRDN
+1404 
-1413 PTEYADANGLFV
+1413 
-1425 LSTLAIIGVGAAVG
+1425 
-1439 ALTSAGV
+1439 TSAGV

-1483 IPGLGTVAA
+1483 IPGLGTVAV
-1492 AALTVTAGG
+1492 ALTVTAGG

-1610 KKYGLEKLKSGFF
+1610 KNMVWKN
-1623 SSKSGFS
+1623 
-1630 GVVDSVK
+1630 
-1637 KYAFM
+1637 
-1642 IFGIKTTKS
+1642 
-1651 IVKDLLKG
+1651 
-1659 MCPIYT
+1659 
-1665 SEDEQTLVEYMED
+1665 
-1678 YYGTLYGKVTGK
+1678 
-1690 CPLYS
+1690 

>member
-1 MIRDFS
+1 MLKMQQKQHYGEKS
-7 NSAKKKLLEY
+7 
-17 VKDATETTLWR
+17 VTEL
-28 KIGDRIGDA
+28 GDA

-207 SFRHNYEIYLNVNDD
+207 SFRYNYEIYLNVNDD

-305 NYGDCLNYEYDEK
+305 DYGDCLNYEYDEK

-550 KGNISTLTNQIGGT
+550 
-564 IAYFYD
+564 
-570 ELNRVV
+570 
-576 KVVDAKGNESK
+576 
-587 FEYNEAGNIVKE
+587 
-599 TNALGNSRC
+599 
-608 YAYNGNGLIEEMV
+608 
-621 DYNGAK
+621 
-627 TVQHYNAINKVEKV
+627 
-641 IDPLGHETCYEYDK
+641 
-655 MWNVSAVVLP
+655 
-665 NGAKSLYEYNQD
+665 
-677 NHMSRMT
+677 
-684 DALGN
+684 
-689 KTEFRYDV
+689 
-697 NGKCIAETDCMG
+697 
-709 SKEFSYDVVGRLVQV
+709 
-724 KEPNGGI
+724 
-731 TKYEYDAED
+731 
-740 HVIHIID
+740 
-747 PMNNEVHL
+747 
-755 EYDKVG
+755 
-761 NLLVERNNLGEMRI
+761 
-775 YTYTTLGNIDTV
+775 
-787 TDESGLVIKYKYLP
+787 
-801 GEEKIQEILYPD
+801 
-813 GNSEKYEYDLNGN
+813 
-826 VIAYI
+826 
-831 DVMGNKRCHTY
+831 
-842 DALDRLI
+842 
-849 LTEEADGDRKI
+849 
-860 YSYDEVGNVISVTDC
+860 
-875 NGNSSHYIYSK
+875 
-886 KNELLKTI
+886 
-894 DALGNET
+894 
-901 EYEYDANS
+901 
-909 NLVKTVQKGK
+909 
-919 DGDCNEVVTCYERDI
+919 
-934 LGRVVGIIDSVGAE
+934 
-948 ERYTYNGKGYLTEKI
+948 
-963 DKEGYLT
+963 
-970 KYGYTSSGDVEHI
+970 
-983 QYADGKEVFLSY
+983 
-995 NVLRQLEEIKDW
+995 
-1007 VGTTTIKNDAV
+1007 
-1018 GRALN
+1018 
-1023 IVYPDGKEVSYA
+1023 
-1035 YNVSGQRTSIT
+1035 
-1046 YPNGETVK
+1046 
-1054 YSYDEFK
+1054 
-1061 RLTSLEEA
+1061 
-1069 NNITTYE
+1069 
-1076 YDQYSHL
+1076 
-1083 QLKTMPNGVSTEY
+1083 
-1096 SYDNRGLLASLT
+1096 
-1108 NKDANGILD
+1108 
-1117 RYFYKYD
+1117 
-1124 CEGNKTEIIKSRRN
+1124 
-1138 MPQENGHYT
+1138 
-1147 YCYDA
+1147 
-1152 LRKLTSVHKDG
+1152 
-1163 NLLHAYEYDAHGNRI
+1163 
-1178 RMTTKDGVTNYQYN
+1178 
-1192 KLNQL
+1192 
-1197 ISKIDSNGNEK
+1197 
-1208 YIYDSRG
+1208 
-1215 NLSQIDCNG
+1215 
-1224 QTKHTFVYGVANR
+1224 
-1237 LTEAR
+1237 
-1242 NADGAYA
+1242 
-1249 KYEYSGLGHRIG
+1249 
-1261 VTQQMGPNDPEVQIR
+1261 
-1276 YVLDITKQYN
+1276 
-1286 NILQK
+1286 
-1291 EEAGETQTYLFDSK
+1291 
-1305 VSGMIHDNG
+1305 
-1314 IRSYFLHDDLGSP
+1314 
-1327 IRLLKPEGDVLESYA
+1327 
-1342 YDEFGCD
+1342 
-1349 VGYTPSQ
+1349 
-1356 FHSFGYTGYQKDSVT
+1356 
-1371 GIYYAQAREYMPVIA
+1371 
-1386 RFAAR
+1386 
-1391 DFVKGQ
+1391 
-1397 QDDPLSM
+1397 
-1404 NEYIYCRDN
+1404 
-1413 PTEYADANGLFV
+1413 
-1425 LSTLAIIGVGAAVG
+1425 
-1439 ALTSAGV
+1439 TSAGV

-1678 YYGTLYGKVTGK
+1678 YFGTLYGKVTGK

>member
-114 DPNGGNMDMQ
+114 DPNGGNMNMQ

-305 NYGDCLNYEYDEK
+305 DYGDCLNYEYDEK

-550 KGNISTLTNQIGGT
+550 
-564 IAYFYD
+564 
-570 ELNRVV
+570 
-576 KVVDAKGNESK
+576 
-587 FEYNEAGNIVKE
+587 
-599 TNALGNSRC
+599 
-608 YAYNGNGLIEEMV
+608 
-621 DYNGAK
+621 
-627 TVQHYNAINKVEKV
+627 
-641 IDPLGHETCYEYDK
+641 
-655 MWNVSAVVLP
+655 
-665 NGAKSLYEYNQD
+665 
-677 NHMSRMT
+677 
-684 DALGN
+684 
-689 KTEFRYDV
+689 
-697 NGKCIAETDCMG
+697 
-709 SKEFSYDVVGRLVQV
+709 
-724 KEPNGGI
+724 
-731 TKYEYDAED
+731 
-740 HVIHIID
+740 
-747 PMNNEVHL
+747 
-755 EYDKVG
+755 
-761 NLLVERNNLGEMRI
+761 
-775 YTYTTLGNIDTV
+775 
-787 TDESGLVIKYKYLP
+787 
-801 GEEKIQEILYPD
+801 
-813 GNSEKYEYDLNGN
+813 
-826 VIAYI
+826 
-831 DVMGNKRCHTY
+831 
-842 DALDRLI
+842 
-849 LTEEADGDRKI
+849 
-860 YSYDEVGNVISVTDC
+860 
-875 NGNSSHYIYSK
+875 
-886 KNELLKTI
+886 
-894 DALGNET
+894 
-901 EYEYDANS
+901 
-909 NLVKTVQKGK
+909 
-919 DGDCNEVVTCYERDI
+919 
-934 LGRVVGIIDSVGAE
+934 
-948 ERYTYNGKGYLTEKI
+948 
-963 DKEGYLT
+963 
-970 KYGYTSSGDVEHI
+970 
-983 QYADGKEVFLSY
+983 
-995 NVLRQLEEIKDW
+995 
-1007 VGTTTIKNDAV
+1007 
-1018 GRALN
+1018 
-1023 IVYPDGKEVSYA
+1023 
-1035 YNVSGQRTSIT
+1035 
-1046 YPNGETVK
+1046 
-1054 YSYDEFK
+1054 
-1061 RLTSLEEA
+1061 
-1069 NNITTYE
+1069 
-1076 YDQYSHL
+1076 
-1083 QLKTMPNGVSTEY
+1083 
-1096 SYDNRGLLASLT
+1096 
-1108 NKDANGILD
+1108 
-1117 RYFYKYD
+1117 
-1124 CEGNKTEIIKSRRN
+1124 
-1138 MPQENGHYT
+1138 
-1147 YCYDA
+1147 
-1152 LRKLTSVHKDG
+1152 
-1163 NLLHAYEYDAHGNRI
+1163 
-1178 RMTTKDGVTNYQYN
+1178 
-1192 KLNQL
+1192 
-1197 ISKIDSNGNEK
+1197 
-1208 YIYDSRG
+1208 
-1215 NLSQIDCNG
+1215 
-1224 QTKHTFVYGVANR
+1224 
-1237 LTEAR
+1237 
-1242 NADGAYA
+1242 
-1249 KYEYSGLGHRIG
+1249 
-1261 VTQQMGPNDPEVQIR
+1261 
-1276 YVLDITKQYN
+1276 
-1286 NILQK
+1286 
-1291 EEAGETQTYLFDSK
+1291 
-1305 VSGMIHDNG
+1305 
-1314 IRSYFLHDDLGSP
+1314 
-1327 IRLLKPEGDVLESYA
+1327 
-1342 YDEFGCD
+1342 
-1349 VGYTPSQ
+1349 
-1356 FHSFGYTGYQKDSVT
+1356 
-1371 GIYYAQAREYMPVIA
+1371 
-1386 RFAAR
+1386 
-1391 DFVKGQ
+1391 
-1397 QDDPLSM
+1397 
-1404 NEYIYCRDN
+1404 
-1413 PTEYADANGLFV
+1413 
-1425 LSTLAIIGVGAAVG
+1425 
-1439 ALTSAGV
+1439 TSAGV

-1678 YYGTLYGKVTGK
+1678 YFGTLYGKVTGK

>member
-305 NYGDCLNYEYDEK
+305 DYGDCLNYEYDEK

-550 KGNISTLTNQIGGT
+550 
-564 IAYFYD
+564 
-570 ELNRVV
+570 
-576 KVVDAKGNESK
+576 
-587 FEYNEAGNIVKE
+587 
-599 TNALGNSRC
+599 
-608 YAYNGNGLIEEMV
+608 
-621 DYNGAK
+621 
-627 TVQHYNAINKVEKV
+627 
-641 IDPLGHETCYEYDK
+641 
-655 MWNVSAVVLP
+655 
-665 NGAKSLYEYNQD
+665 
-677 NHMSRMT
+677 
-684 DALGN
+684 
-689 KTEFRYDV
+689 
-697 NGKCIAETDCMG
+697 
-709 SKEFSYDVVGRLVQV
+709 
-724 KEPNGGI
+724 
-731 TKYEYDAED
+731 
-740 HVIHIID
+740 
-747 PMNNEVHL
+747 
-755 EYDKVG
+755 
-761 NLLVERNNLGEMRI
+761 
-775 YTYTTLGNIDTV
+775 
-787 TDESGLVIKYKYLP
+787 
-801 GEEKIQEILYPD
+801 
-813 GNSEKYEYDLNGN
+813 
-826 VIAYI
+826 
-831 DVMGNKRCHTY
+831 
-842 DALDRLI
+842 
-849 LTEEADGDRKI
+849 
-860 YSYDEVGNVISVTDC
+860 
-875 NGNSSHYIYSK
+875 
-886 KNELLKTI
+886 
-894 DALGNET
+894 
-901 EYEYDANS
+901 
-909 NLVKTVQKGK
+909 
-919 DGDCNEVVTCYERDI
+919 
-934 LGRVVGIIDSVGAE
+934 
-948 ERYTYNGKGYLTEKI
+948 
-963 DKEGYLT
+963 
-970 KYGYTSSGDVEHI
+970 
-983 QYADGKEVFLSY
+983 
-995 NVLRQLEEIKDW
+995 
-1007 VGTTTIKNDAV
+1007 
-1018 GRALN
+1018 
-1023 IVYPDGKEVSYA
+1023 
-1035 YNVSGQRTSIT
+1035 
-1046 YPNGETVK
+1046 
-1054 YSYDEFK
+1054 
-1061 RLTSLEEA
+1061 
-1069 NNITTYE
+1069 
-1076 YDQYSHL
+1076 
-1083 QLKTMPNGVSTEY
+1083 
-1096 SYDNRGLLASLT
+1096 
-1108 NKDANGILD
+1108 
-1117 RYFYKYD
+1117 
-1124 CEGNKTEIIKSRRN
+1124 
-1138 MPQENGHYT
+1138 
-1147 YCYDA
+1147 
-1152 LRKLTSVHKDG
+1152 
-1163 NLLHAYEYDAHGNRI
+1163 
-1178 RMTTKDGVTNYQYN
+1178 
-1192 KLNQL
+1192 
-1197 ISKIDSNGNEK
+1197 
-1208 YIYDSRG
+1208 
-1215 NLSQIDCNG
+1215 
-1224 QTKHTFVYGVANR
+1224 
-1237 LTEAR
+1237 
-1242 NADGAYA
+1242 
-1249 KYEYSGLGHRIG
+1249 
-1261 VTQQMGPNDPEVQIR
+1261 
-1276 YVLDITKQYN
+1276 
-1286 NILQK
+1286 
-1291 EEAGETQTYLFDSK
+1291 
-1305 VSGMIHDNG
+1305 
-1314 IRSYFLHDDLGSP
+1314 
-1327 IRLLKPEGDVLESYA
+1327 
-1342 YDEFGCD
+1342 
-1349 VGYTPSQ
+1349 
-1356 FHSFGYTGYQKDSVT
+1356 
-1371 GIYYAQAREYMPVIA
+1371 
-1386 RFAAR
+1386 
-1391 DFVKGQ
+1391 
-1397 QDDPLSM
+1397 
-1404 NEYIYCRDN
+1404 
-1413 PTEYADANGLFV
+1413 
-1425 LSTLAIIGVGAAVG
+1425 
-1439 ALTSAGV
+1439 TSAGV

-1665 SEDEQTLVEYMED
+1665 SEDEQTLVE
-1678 YYGTLYGKVTGK
+1678 
-1690 CPLYS
+1690 

>member
-222 GEVDIIMEDGQHKVF
+222 GEVYIIMEDGQHKVF

-305 NYGDCLNYEYDEK
+305 DYGDCLNYEYDEK

-550 KGNISTLTNQIGGT
+550 
-564 IAYFYD
+564 
-570 ELNRVV
+570 
-576 KVVDAKGNESK
+576 
-587 FEYNEAGNIVKE
+587 
-599 TNALGNSRC
+599 
-608 YAYNGNGLIEEMV
+608 
-621 DYNGAK
+621 
-627 TVQHYNAINKVEKV
+627 
-641 IDPLGHETCYEYDK
+641 
-655 MWNVSAVVLP
+655 
-665 NGAKSLYEYNQD
+665 
-677 NHMSRMT
+677 
-684 DALGN
+684 
-689 KTEFRYDV
+689 
-697 NGKCIAETDCMG
+697 
-709 SKEFSYDVVGRLVQV
+709 
-724 KEPNGGI
+724 
-731 TKYEYDAED
+731 
-740 HVIHIID
+740 
-747 PMNNEVHL
+747 
-755 EYDKVG
+755 
-761 NLLVERNNLGEMRI
+761 
-775 YTYTTLGNIDTV
+775 
-787 TDESGLVIKYKYLP
+787 
-801 GEEKIQEILYPD
+801 
-813 GNSEKYEYDLNGN
+813 
-826 VIAYI
+826 
-831 DVMGNKRCHTY
+831 
-842 DALDRLI
+842 
-849 LTEEADGDRKI
+849 
-860 YSYDEVGNVISVTDC
+860 
-875 NGNSSHYIYSK
+875 
-886 KNELLKTI
+886 
-894 DALGNET
+894 
-901 EYEYDANS
+901 
-909 NLVKTVQKGK
+909 
-919 DGDCNEVVTCYERDI
+919 
-934 LGRVVGIIDSVGAE
+934 
-948 ERYTYNGKGYLTEKI
+948 
-963 DKEGYLT
+963 
-970 KYGYTSSGDVEHI
+970 
-983 QYADGKEVFLSY
+983 
-995 NVLRQLEEIKDW
+995 
-1007 VGTTTIKNDAV
+1007 
-1018 GRALN
+1018 
-1023 IVYPDGKEVSYA
+1023 
-1035 YNVSGQRTSIT
+1035 
-1046 YPNGETVK
+1046 
-1054 YSYDEFK
+1054 
-1061 RLTSLEEA
+1061 
-1069 NNITTYE
+1069 
-1076 YDQYSHL
+1076 
-1083 QLKTMPNGVSTEY
+1083 
-1096 SYDNRGLLASLT
+1096 
-1108 NKDANGILD
+1108 
-1117 RYFYKYD
+1117 
-1124 CEGNKTEIIKSRRN
+1124 
-1138 MPQENGHYT
+1138 
-1147 YCYDA
+1147 
-1152 LRKLTSVHKDG
+1152 
-1163 NLLHAYEYDAHGNRI
+1163 
-1178 RMTTKDGVTNYQYN
+1178 
-1192 KLNQL
+1192 
-1197 ISKIDSNGNEK
+1197 
-1208 YIYDSRG
+1208 
-1215 NLSQIDCNG
+1215 
-1224 QTKHTFVYGVANR
+1224 
-1237 LTEAR
+1237 
-1242 NADGAYA
+1242 
-1249 KYEYSGLGHRIG
+1249 
-1261 VTQQMGPNDPEVQIR
+1261 
-1276 YVLDITKQYN
+1276 
-1286 NILQK
+1286 
-1291 EEAGETQTYLFDSK
+1291 
-1305 VSGMIHDNG
+1305 
-1314 IRSYFLHDDLGSP
+1314 
-1327 IRLLKPEGDVLESYA
+1327 
-1342 YDEFGCD
+1342 
-1349 VGYTPSQ
+1349 
-1356 FHSFGYTGYQKDSVT
+1356 
-1371 GIYYAQAREYMPVIA
+1371 
-1386 RFAAR
+1386 
-1391 DFVKGQ
+1391 
-1397 QDDPLSM
+1397 
-1404 NEYIYCRDN
+1404 
-1413 PTEYADANGLFV
+1413 
-1425 LSTLAIIGVGAAVG
+1425 
-1439 ALTSAGV
+1439 TSAGV

-1483 IPGLGTVAA
+1483 IPGLGTVA

-1678 YYGTLYGKVTGK
+1678 YFGTLYGKVTGK

>member
-297 KLLIKVVN
+297 KLLIKVGN
-305 NYGDCLNYEYDEK
+305 DYGDCLNYEYDEK

-550 KGNISTLTNQIGGT
+550 
-564 IAYFYD
+564 
-570 ELNRVV
+570 
-576 KVVDAKGNESK
+576 
-587 FEYNEAGNIVKE
+587 
-599 TNALGNSRC
+599 
-608 YAYNGNGLIEEMV
+608 
-621 DYNGAK
+621 
-627 TVQHYNAINKVEKV
+627 
-641 IDPLGHETCYEYDK
+641 
-655 MWNVSAVVLP
+655 
-665 NGAKSLYEYNQD
+665 
-677 NHMSRMT
+677 
-684 DALGN
+684 
-689 KTEFRYDV
+689 
-697 NGKCIAETDCMG
+697 
-709 SKEFSYDVVGRLVQV
+709 
-724 KEPNGGI
+724 
-731 TKYEYDAED
+731 
-740 HVIHIID
+740 
-747 PMNNEVHL
+747 
-755 EYDKVG
+755 
-761 NLLVERNNLGEMRI
+761 
-775 YTYTTLGNIDTV
+775 
-787 TDESGLVIKYKYLP
+787 
-801 GEEKIQEILYPD
+801 
-813 GNSEKYEYDLNGN
+813 
-826 VIAYI
+826 
-831 DVMGNKRCHTY
+831 
-842 DALDRLI
+842 
-849 LTEEADGDRKI
+849 
-860 YSYDEVGNVISVTDC
+860 
-875 NGNSSHYIYSK
+875 
-886 KNELLKTI
+886 
-894 DALGNET
+894 
-901 EYEYDANS
+901 
-909 NLVKTVQKGK
+909 
-919 DGDCNEVVTCYERDI
+919 
-934 LGRVVGIIDSVGAE
+934 
-948 ERYTYNGKGYLTEKI
+948 
-963 DKEGYLT
+963 
-970 KYGYTSSGDVEHI
+970 
-983 QYADGKEVFLSY
+983 
-995 NVLRQLEEIKDW
+995 
-1007 VGTTTIKNDAV
+1007 
-1018 GRALN
+1018 
-1023 IVYPDGKEVSYA
+1023 
-1035 YNVSGQRTSIT
+1035 
-1046 YPNGETVK
+1046 
-1054 YSYDEFK
+1054 
-1061 RLTSLEEA
+1061 
-1069 NNITTYE
+1069 
-1076 YDQYSHL
+1076 
-1083 QLKTMPNGVSTEY
+1083 
-1096 SYDNRGLLASLT
+1096 
-1108 NKDANGILD
+1108 
-1117 RYFYKYD
+1117 
-1124 CEGNKTEIIKSRRN
+1124 
-1138 MPQENGHYT
+1138 
-1147 YCYDA
+1147 
-1152 LRKLTSVHKDG
+1152 
-1163 NLLHAYEYDAHGNRI
+1163 
-1178 RMTTKDGVTNYQYN
+1178 
-1192 KLNQL
+1192 
-1197 ISKIDSNGNEK
+1197 
-1208 YIYDSRG
+1208 
-1215 NLSQIDCNG
+1215 
-1224 QTKHTFVYGVANR
+1224 
-1237 LTEAR
+1237 
-1242 NADGAYA
+1242 
-1249 KYEYSGLGHRIG
+1249 
-1261 VTQQMGPNDPEVQIR
+1261 
-1276 YVLDITKQYN
+1276 
-1286 NILQK
+1286 
-1291 EEAGETQTYLFDSK
+1291 
-1305 VSGMIHDNG
+1305 
-1314 IRSYFLHDDLGSP
+1314 
-1327 IRLLKPEGDVLESYA
+1327 
-1342 YDEFGCD
+1342 
-1349 VGYTPSQ
+1349 
-1356 FHSFGYTGYQKDSVT
+1356 
-1371 GIYYAQAREYMPVIA
+1371 
-1386 RFAAR
+1386 
-1391 DFVKGQ
+1391 
-1397 QDDPLSM
+1397 
-1404 NEYIYCRDN
+1404 
-1413 PTEYADANGLFV
+1413 
-1425 LSTLAIIGVGAAVG
+1425 
-1439 ALTSAGV
+1439 TSAGV

-1678 YYGTLYGKVTGK
+1678 YFGTLYGKVTGK

>member
-550 KGNISTLTNQIGGT
+550 
-564 IAYFYD
+564 
-570 ELNRVV
+570 
-576 KVVDAKGNESK
+576 
-587 FEYNEAGNIVKE
+587 
-599 TNALGNSRC
+599 
-608 YAYNGNGLIEEMV
+608 
-621 DYNGAK
+621 
-627 TVQHYNAINKVEKV
+627 
-641 IDPLGHETCYEYDK
+641 
-655 MWNVSAVVLP
+655 
-665 NGAKSLYEYNQD
+665 
-677 NHMSRMT
+677 
-684 DALGN
+684 
-689 KTEFRYDV
+689 
-697 NGKCIAETDCMG
+697 
-709 SKEFSYDVVGRLVQV
+709 
-724 KEPNGGI
+724 
-731 TKYEYDAED
+731 
-740 HVIHIID
+740 
-747 PMNNEVHL
+747 
-755 EYDKVG
+755 
-761 NLLVERNNLGEMRI
+761 
-775 YTYTTLGNIDTV
+775 
-787 TDESGLVIKYKYLP
+787 
-801 GEEKIQEILYPD
+801 
-813 GNSEKYEYDLNGN
+813 
-826 VIAYI
+826 
-831 DVMGNKRCHTY
+831 
-842 DALDRLI
+842 
-849 LTEEADGDRKI
+849 
-860 YSYDEVGNVISVTDC
+860 
-875 NGNSSHYIYSK
+875 
-886 KNELLKTI
+886 
-894 DALGNET
+894 
-901 EYEYDANS
+901 
-909 NLVKTVQKGK
+909 
-919 DGDCNEVVTCYERDI
+919 
-934 LGRVVGIIDSVGAE
+934 
-948 ERYTYNGKGYLTEKI
+948 
-963 DKEGYLT
+963 
-970 KYGYTSSGDVEHI
+970 
-983 QYADGKEVFLSY
+983 
-995 NVLRQLEEIKDW
+995 
-1007 VGTTTIKNDAV
+1007 
-1018 GRALN
+1018 
-1023 IVYPDGKEVSYA
+1023 
-1035 YNVSGQRTSIT
+1035 
-1046 YPNGETVK
+1046 
-1054 YSYDEFK
+1054 
-1061 RLTSLEEA
+1061 
-1069 NNITTYE
+1069 
-1076 YDQYSHL
+1076 
-1083 QLKTMPNGVSTEY
+1083 
-1096 SYDNRGLLASLT
+1096 
-1108 NKDANGILD
+1108 
-1117 RYFYKYD
+1117 
-1124 CEGNKTEIIKSRRN
+1124 
-1138 MPQENGHYT
+1138 
-1147 YCYDA
+1147 
-1152 LRKLTSVHKDG
+1152 
-1163 NLLHAYEYDAHGNRI
+1163 
-1178 RMTTKDGVTNYQYN
+1178 
-1192 KLNQL
+1192 
-1197 ISKIDSNGNEK
+1197 
-1208 YIYDSRG
+1208 
-1215 NLSQIDCNG
+1215 
-1224 QTKHTFVYGVANR
+1224 
-1237 LTEAR
+1237 
-1242 NADGAYA
+1242 
-1249 KYEYSGLGHRIG
+1249 
-1261 VTQQMGPNDPEVQIR
+1261 
-1276 YVLDITKQYN
+1276 
-1286 NILQK
+1286 
-1291 EEAGETQTYLFDSK
+1291 
-1305 VSGMIHDNG
+1305 
-1314 IRSYFLHDDLGSP
+1314 
-1327 IRLLKPEGDVLESYA
+1327 
-1342 YDEFGCD
+1342 
-1349 VGYTPSQ
+1349 
-1356 FHSFGYTGYQKDSVT
+1356 
-1371 GIYYAQAREYMPVIA
+1371 
-1386 RFAAR
+1386 
-1391 DFVKGQ
+1391 
-1397 QDDPLSM
+1397 
-1404 NEYIYCRDN
+1404 
-1413 PTEYADANGLFV
+1413 
-1425 LSTLAIIGVGAAVG
+1425 
-1439 ALTSAGV
+1439 TSAGV

-1483 IPGLGTVAA
+1483 IPGLGTVA

-1637 KYAFM
+1637 KYAFI

-1678 YYGTLYGKVTGK
+1678 YFGTLYGKVTGK

>member
-129 LAASLEKIQ
+129 LAASLEKIH

-305 NYGDCLNYEYDEK
+305 DYGDCLNYEYDEK

-550 KGNISTLTNQIGGT
+550 
-564 IAYFYD
+564 
-570 ELNRVV
+570 
-576 KVVDAKGNESK
+576 
-587 FEYNEAGNIVKE
+587 
-599 TNALGNSRC
+599 
-608 YAYNGNGLIEEMV
+608 
-621 DYNGAK
+621 
-627 TVQHYNAINKVEKV
+627 
-641 IDPLGHETCYEYDK
+641 
-655 MWNVSAVVLP
+655 
-665 NGAKSLYEYNQD
+665 
-677 NHMSRMT
+677 
-684 DALGN
+684 
-689 KTEFRYDV
+689 
-697 NGKCIAETDCMG
+697 
-709 SKEFSYDVVGRLVQV
+709 
-724 KEPNGGI
+724 
-731 TKYEYDAED
+731 
-740 HVIHIID
+740 
-747 PMNNEVHL
+747 
-755 EYDKVG
+755 
-761 NLLVERNNLGEMRI
+761 
-775 YTYTTLGNIDTV
+775 
-787 TDESGLVIKYKYLP
+787 
-801 GEEKIQEILYPD
+801 
-813 GNSEKYEYDLNGN
+813 
-826 VIAYI
+826 
-831 DVMGNKRCHTY
+831 
-842 DALDRLI
+842 
-849 LTEEADGDRKI
+849 
-860 YSYDEVGNVISVTDC
+860 
-875 NGNSSHYIYSK
+875 
-886 KNELLKTI
+886 
-894 DALGNET
+894 
-901 EYEYDANS
+901 
-909 NLVKTVQKGK
+909 
-919 DGDCNEVVTCYERDI
+919 
-934 LGRVVGIIDSVGAE
+934 
-948 ERYTYNGKGYLTEKI
+948 
-963 DKEGYLT
+963 
-970 KYGYTSSGDVEHI
+970 
-983 QYADGKEVFLSY
+983 
-995 NVLRQLEEIKDW
+995 
-1007 VGTTTIKNDAV
+1007 
-1018 GRALN
+1018 
-1023 IVYPDGKEVSYA
+1023 
-1035 YNVSGQRTSIT
+1035 
-1046 YPNGETVK
+1046 
-1054 YSYDEFK
+1054 
-1061 RLTSLEEA
+1061 
-1069 NNITTYE
+1069 
-1076 YDQYSHL
+1076 
-1083 QLKTMPNGVSTEY
+1083 
-1096 SYDNRGLLASLT
+1096 
-1108 NKDANGILD
+1108 
-1117 RYFYKYD
+1117 
-1124 CEGNKTEIIKSRRN
+1124 
-1138 MPQENGHYT
+1138 
-1147 YCYDA
+1147 
-1152 LRKLTSVHKDG
+1152 
-1163 NLLHAYEYDAHGNRI
+1163 
-1178 RMTTKDGVTNYQYN
+1178 
-1192 KLNQL
+1192 
-1197 ISKIDSNGNEK
+1197 
-1208 YIYDSRG
+1208 
-1215 NLSQIDCNG
+1215 
-1224 QTKHTFVYGVANR
+1224 
-1237 LTEAR
+1237 
-1242 NADGAYA
+1242 
-1249 KYEYSGLGHRIG
+1249 
-1261 VTQQMGPNDPEVQIR
+1261 
-1276 YVLDITKQYN
+1276 
-1286 NILQK
+1286 
-1291 EEAGETQTYLFDSK
+1291 
-1305 VSGMIHDNG
+1305 
-1314 IRSYFLHDDLGSP
+1314 
-1327 IRLLKPEGDVLESYA
+1327 
-1342 YDEFGCD
+1342 
-1349 VGYTPSQ
+1349 
-1356 FHSFGYTGYQKDSVT
+1356 
-1371 GIYYAQAREYMPVIA
+1371 
-1386 RFAAR
+1386 
-1391 DFVKGQ
+1391 
-1397 QDDPLSM
+1397 
-1404 NEYIYCRDN
+1404 
-1413 PTEYADANGLFV
+1413 
-1425 LSTLAIIGVGAAVG
+1425 
-1439 ALTSAGV
+1439 TSAGV

-1483 IPGLGTVAA
+1483 IPGLGTVA

-1678 YYGTLYGKVTGK
+1678 YFGTLYGKVTGK

>member
-50 SKYIDNLDAYHKKII
+50 SKYIDNLDAYHKRII

-202 SVLGK
+202 SVLAK

-305 NYGDCLNYEYDEK
+305 DYGDCLNYEYDEK

-550 KGNISTLTNQIGGT
+550 
-564 IAYFYD
+564 
-570 ELNRVV
+570 
-576 KVVDAKGNESK
+576 
-587 FEYNEAGNIVKE
+587 
-599 TNALGNSRC
+599 
-608 YAYNGNGLIEEMV
+608 
-621 DYNGAK
+621 
-627 TVQHYNAINKVEKV
+627 
-641 IDPLGHETCYEYDK
+641 
-655 MWNVSAVVLP
+655 
-665 NGAKSLYEYNQD
+665 
-677 NHMSRMT
+677 
-684 DALGN
+684 
-689 KTEFRYDV
+689 
-697 NGKCIAETDCMG
+697 
-709 SKEFSYDVVGRLVQV
+709 
-724 KEPNGGI
+724 
-731 TKYEYDAED
+731 
-740 HVIHIID
+740 
-747 PMNNEVHL
+747 
-755 EYDKVG
+755 
-761 NLLVERNNLGEMRI
+761 
-775 YTYTTLGNIDTV
+775 
-787 TDESGLVIKYKYLP
+787 
-801 GEEKIQEILYPD
+801 
-813 GNSEKYEYDLNGN
+813 
-826 VIAYI
+826 
-831 DVMGNKRCHTY
+831 
-842 DALDRLI
+842 
-849 LTEEADGDRKI
+849 
-860 YSYDEVGNVISVTDC
+860 
-875 NGNSSHYIYSK
+875 
-886 KNELLKTI
+886 
-894 DALGNET
+894 
-901 EYEYDANS
+901 
-909 NLVKTVQKGK
+909 
-919 DGDCNEVVTCYERDI
+919 
-934 LGRVVGIIDSVGAE
+934 
-948 ERYTYNGKGYLTEKI
+948 
-963 DKEGYLT
+963 
-970 KYGYTSSGDVEHI
+970 
-983 QYADGKEVFLSY
+983 
-995 NVLRQLEEIKDW
+995 
-1007 VGTTTIKNDAV
+1007 
-1018 GRALN
+1018 
-1023 IVYPDGKEVSYA
+1023 
-1035 YNVSGQRTSIT
+1035 
-1046 YPNGETVK
+1046 
-1054 YSYDEFK
+1054 
-1061 RLTSLEEA
+1061 
-1069 NNITTYE
+1069 
-1076 YDQYSHL
+1076 
-1083 QLKTMPNGVSTEY
+1083 
-1096 SYDNRGLLASLT
+1096 
-1108 NKDANGILD
+1108 
-1117 RYFYKYD
+1117 
-1124 CEGNKTEIIKSRRN
+1124 
-1138 MPQENGHYT
+1138 
-1147 YCYDA
+1147 
-1152 LRKLTSVHKDG
+1152 
-1163 NLLHAYEYDAHGNRI
+1163 
-1178 RMTTKDGVTNYQYN
+1178 
-1192 KLNQL
+1192 
-1197 ISKIDSNGNEK
+1197 
-1208 YIYDSRG
+1208 
-1215 NLSQIDCNG
+1215 
-1224 QTKHTFVYGVANR
+1224 
-1237 LTEAR
+1237 
-1242 NADGAYA
+1242 
-1249 KYEYSGLGHRIG
+1249 
-1261 VTQQMGPNDPEVQIR
+1261 
-1276 YVLDITKQYN
+1276 
-1286 NILQK
+1286 
-1291 EEAGETQTYLFDSK
+1291 
-1305 VSGMIHDNG
+1305 
-1314 IRSYFLHDDLGSP
+1314 
-1327 IRLLKPEGDVLESYA
+1327 
-1342 YDEFGCD
+1342 
-1349 VGYTPSQ
+1349 
-1356 FHSFGYTGYQKDSVT
+1356 
-1371 GIYYAQAREYMPVIA
+1371 
-1386 RFAAR
+1386 
-1391 DFVKGQ
+1391 
-1397 QDDPLSM
+1397 
-1404 NEYIYCRDN
+1404 
-1413 PTEYADANGLFV
+1413 
-1425 LSTLAIIGVGAAVG
+1425 
-1439 ALTSAGV
+1439 TSAGV

-1483 IPGLGTVAA
+1483 IPGLGTVA

-1598 QQRLLSERNSLL
+1598 Q
-1610 KKYGLEKLKSGFF
+1610 
-1623 SSKSGFS
+1623 
-1630 GVVDSVK
+1630 
-1637 KYAFM
+1637 
-1642 IFGIKTTKS
+1642 
-1651 IVKDLLKG
+1651 
-1659 MCPIYT
+1659 
-1665 SEDEQTLVEYMED
+1665 
-1678 YYGTLYGKVTGK
+1678 
-1690 CPLYS
+1690 

>member
-305 NYGDCLNYEYDEK
+305 DYGDCLNYEYDEK

-511 LVRTEDSTGNGVTV
+511 LVRMEDSTGNGVTV

-550 KGNISTLTNQIGGT
+550 
-564 IAYFYD
+564 
-570 ELNRVV
+570 
-576 KVVDAKGNESK
+576 
-587 FEYNEAGNIVKE
+587 
-599 TNALGNSRC
+599 
-608 YAYNGNGLIEEMV
+608 
-621 DYNGAK
+621 
-627 TVQHYNAINKVEKV
+627 
-641 IDPLGHETCYEYDK
+641 
-655 MWNVSAVVLP
+655 
-665 NGAKSLYEYNQD
+665 
-677 NHMSRMT
+677 
-684 DALGN
+684 
-689 KTEFRYDV
+689 
-697 NGKCIAETDCMG
+697 
-709 SKEFSYDVVGRLVQV
+709 
-724 KEPNGGI
+724 
-731 TKYEYDAED
+731 
-740 HVIHIID
+740 
-747 PMNNEVHL
+747 
-755 EYDKVG
+755 
-761 NLLVERNNLGEMRI
+761 
-775 YTYTTLGNIDTV
+775 
-787 TDESGLVIKYKYLP
+787 
-801 GEEKIQEILYPD
+801 
-813 GNSEKYEYDLNGN
+813 
-826 VIAYI
+826 
-831 DVMGNKRCHTY
+831 
-842 DALDRLI
+842 
-849 LTEEADGDRKI
+849 
-860 YSYDEVGNVISVTDC
+860 
-875 NGNSSHYIYSK
+875 
-886 KNELLKTI
+886 
-894 DALGNET
+894 
-901 EYEYDANS
+901 
-909 NLVKTVQKGK
+909 
-919 DGDCNEVVTCYERDI
+919 
-934 LGRVVGIIDSVGAE
+934 
-948 ERYTYNGKGYLTEKI
+948 
-963 DKEGYLT
+963 
-970 KYGYTSSGDVEHI
+970 
-983 QYADGKEVFLSY
+983 
-995 NVLRQLEEIKDW
+995 
-1007 VGTTTIKNDAV
+1007 
-1018 GRALN
+1018 
-1023 IVYPDGKEVSYA
+1023 
-1035 YNVSGQRTSIT
+1035 
-1046 YPNGETVK
+1046 
-1054 YSYDEFK
+1054 
-1061 RLTSLEEA
+1061 
-1069 NNITTYE
+1069 
-1076 YDQYSHL
+1076 
-1083 QLKTMPNGVSTEY
+1083 
-1096 SYDNRGLLASLT
+1096 
-1108 NKDANGILD
+1108 
-1117 RYFYKYD
+1117 
-1124 CEGNKTEIIKSRRN
+1124 
-1138 MPQENGHYT
+1138 
-1147 YCYDA
+1147 
-1152 LRKLTSVHKDG
+1152 
-1163 NLLHAYEYDAHGNRI
+1163 
-1178 RMTTKDGVTNYQYN
+1178 
-1192 KLNQL
+1192 
-1197 ISKIDSNGNEK
+1197 
-1208 YIYDSRG
+1208 
-1215 NLSQIDCNG
+1215 
-1224 QTKHTFVYGVANR
+1224 
-1237 LTEAR
+1237 
-1242 NADGAYA
+1242 
-1249 KYEYSGLGHRIG
+1249 
-1261 VTQQMGPNDPEVQIR
+1261 
-1276 YVLDITKQYN
+1276 
-1286 NILQK
+1286 
-1291 EEAGETQTYLFDSK
+1291 
-1305 VSGMIHDNG
+1305 
-1314 IRSYFLHDDLGSP
+1314 
-1327 IRLLKPEGDVLESYA
+1327 
-1342 YDEFGCD
+1342 
-1349 VGYTPSQ
+1349 
-1356 FHSFGYTGYQKDSVT
+1356 
-1371 GIYYAQAREYMPVIA
+1371 
-1386 RFAAR
+1386 
-1391 DFVKGQ
+1391 
-1397 QDDPLSM
+1397 
-1404 NEYIYCRDN
+1404 
-1413 PTEYADANGLFV
+1413 
-1425 LSTLAIIGVGAAVG
+1425 
-1439 ALTSAGV
+1439 TSAGV

-1483 IPGLGTVAA
+1483 IPGLGTVA

-1678 YYGTLYGKVTGK
+1678 YFGTLYGKVTGK

>member
-305 NYGDCLNYEYDEK
+305 DYGDCLNYEYDEK

-550 KGNISTLTNQIGGT
+550 
-564 IAYFYD
+564 
-570 ELNRVV
+570 
-576 KVVDAKGNESK
+576 
-587 FEYNEAGNIVKE
+587 
-599 TNALGNSRC
+599 
-608 YAYNGNGLIEEMV
+608 
-621 DYNGAK
+621 
-627 TVQHYNAINKVEKV
+627 
-641 IDPLGHETCYEYDK
+641 
-655 MWNVSAVVLP
+655 
-665 NGAKSLYEYNQD
+665 
-677 NHMSRMT
+677 
-684 DALGN
+684 
-689 KTEFRYDV
+689 
-697 NGKCIAETDCMG
+697 
-709 SKEFSYDVVGRLVQV
+709 
-724 KEPNGGI
+724 
-731 TKYEYDAED
+731 
-740 HVIHIID
+740 
-747 PMNNEVHL
+747 
-755 EYDKVG
+755 
-761 NLLVERNNLGEMRI
+761 
-775 YTYTTLGNIDTV
+775 
-787 TDESGLVIKYKYLP
+787 
-801 GEEKIQEILYPD
+801 
-813 GNSEKYEYDLNGN
+813 
-826 VIAYI
+826 
-831 DVMGNKRCHTY
+831 
-842 DALDRLI
+842 
-849 LTEEADGDRKI
+849 
-860 YSYDEVGNVISVTDC
+860 
-875 NGNSSHYIYSK
+875 
-886 KNELLKTI
+886 
-894 DALGNET
+894 
-901 EYEYDANS
+901 
-909 NLVKTVQKGK
+909 
-919 DGDCNEVVTCYERDI
+919 
-934 LGRVVGIIDSVGAE
+934 
-948 ERYTYNGKGYLTEKI
+948 
-963 DKEGYLT
+963 
-970 KYGYTSSGDVEHI
+970 
-983 QYADGKEVFLSY
+983 
-995 NVLRQLEEIKDW
+995 
-1007 VGTTTIKNDAV
+1007 
-1018 GRALN
+1018 
-1023 IVYPDGKEVSYA
+1023 
-1035 YNVSGQRTSIT
+1035 
-1046 YPNGETVK
+1046 
-1054 YSYDEFK
+1054 
-1061 RLTSLEEA
+1061 
-1069 NNITTYE
+1069 
-1076 YDQYSHL
+1076 
-1083 QLKTMPNGVSTEY
+1083 
-1096 SYDNRGLLASLT
+1096 
-1108 NKDANGILD
+1108 
-1117 RYFYKYD
+1117 
-1124 CEGNKTEIIKSRRN
+1124 
-1138 MPQENGHYT
+1138 
-1147 YCYDA
+1147 
-1152 LRKLTSVHKDG
+1152 
-1163 NLLHAYEYDAHGNRI
+1163 
-1178 RMTTKDGVTNYQYN
+1178 
-1192 KLNQL
+1192 
-1197 ISKIDSNGNEK
+1197 
-1208 YIYDSRG
+1208 
-1215 NLSQIDCNG
+1215 
-1224 QTKHTFVYGVANR
+1224 
-1237 LTEAR
+1237 
-1242 NADGAYA
+1242 
-1249 KYEYSGLGHRIG
+1249 
-1261 VTQQMGPNDPEVQIR
+1261 
-1276 YVLDITKQYN
+1276 
-1286 NILQK
+1286 
-1291 EEAGETQTYLFDSK
+1291 
-1305 VSGMIHDNG
+1305 
-1314 IRSYFLHDDLGSP
+1314 
-1327 IRLLKPEGDVLESYA
+1327 
-1342 YDEFGCD
+1342 
-1349 VGYTPSQ
+1349 
-1356 FHSFGYTGYQKDSVT
+1356 
-1371 GIYYAQAREYMPVIA
+1371 
-1386 RFAAR
+1386 
-1391 DFVKGQ
+1391 
-1397 QDDPLSM
+1397 
-1404 NEYIYCRDN
+1404 
-1413 PTEYADANGLFV
+1413 
-1425 LSTLAIIGVGAAVG
+1425 
-1439 ALTSAGV
+1439 TSAGV
-1446 NAVSQGIKIAK
+1446 NVVSQGIKIAK

-1483 IPGLGTVAA
+1483 IPGLGTVA

-1678 YYGTLYGKVTGK
+1678 YFGTLYGKVTGK

>member
-550 KGNISTLTNQIGGT
+550 
-564 IAYFYD
+564 
-570 ELNRVV
+570 
-576 KVVDAKGNESK
+576 
-587 FEYNEAGNIVKE
+587 
-599 TNALGNSRC
+599 
-608 YAYNGNGLIEEMV
+608 
-621 DYNGAK
+621 
-627 TVQHYNAINKVEKV
+627 
-641 IDPLGHETCYEYDK
+641 
-655 MWNVSAVVLP
+655 
-665 NGAKSLYEYNQD
+665 
-677 NHMSRMT
+677 
-684 DALGN
+684 
-689 KTEFRYDV
+689 
-697 NGKCIAETDCMG
+697 
-709 SKEFSYDVVGRLVQV
+709 
-724 KEPNGGI
+724 
-731 TKYEYDAED
+731 
-740 HVIHIID
+740 
-747 PMNNEVHL
+747 
-755 EYDKVG
+755 
-761 NLLVERNNLGEMRI
+761 
-775 YTYTTLGNIDTV
+775 
-787 TDESGLVIKYKYLP
+787 
-801 GEEKIQEILYPD
+801 
-813 GNSEKYEYDLNGN
+813 
-826 VIAYI
+826 
-831 DVMGNKRCHTY
+831 
-842 DALDRLI
+842 
-849 LTEEADGDRKI
+849 
-860 YSYDEVGNVISVTDC
+860 
-875 NGNSSHYIYSK
+875 
-886 KNELLKTI
+886 
-894 DALGNET
+894 
-901 EYEYDANS
+901 
-909 NLVKTVQKGK
+909 
-919 DGDCNEVVTCYERDI
+919 
-934 LGRVVGIIDSVGAE
+934 
-948 ERYTYNGKGYLTEKI
+948 
-963 DKEGYLT
+963 
-970 KYGYTSSGDVEHI
+970 
-983 QYADGKEVFLSY
+983 
-995 NVLRQLEEIKDW
+995 
-1007 VGTTTIKNDAV
+1007 
-1018 GRALN
+1018 
-1023 IVYPDGKEVSYA
+1023 
-1035 YNVSGQRTSIT
+1035 
-1046 YPNGETVK
+1046 
-1054 YSYDEFK
+1054 
-1061 RLTSLEEA
+1061 
-1069 NNITTYE
+1069 
-1076 YDQYSHL
+1076 
-1083 QLKTMPNGVSTEY
+1083 
-1096 SYDNRGLLASLT
+1096 
-1108 NKDANGILD
+1108 
-1117 RYFYKYD
+1117 
-1124 CEGNKTEIIKSRRN
+1124 
-1138 MPQENGHYT
+1138 
-1147 YCYDA
+1147 
-1152 LRKLTSVHKDG
+1152 
-1163 NLLHAYEYDAHGNRI
+1163 
-1178 RMTTKDGVTNYQYN
+1178 
-1192 KLNQL
+1192 
-1197 ISKIDSNGNEK
+1197 
-1208 YIYDSRG
+1208 
-1215 NLSQIDCNG
+1215 
-1224 QTKHTFVYGVANR
+1224 
-1237 LTEAR
+1237 
-1242 NADGAYA
+1242 
-1249 KYEYSGLGHRIG
+1249 
-1261 VTQQMGPNDPEVQIR
+1261 
-1276 YVLDITKQYN
+1276 
-1286 NILQK
+1286 
-1291 EEAGETQTYLFDSK
+1291 
-1305 VSGMIHDNG
+1305 
-1314 IRSYFLHDDLGSP
+1314 
-1327 IRLLKPEGDVLESYA
+1327 
-1342 YDEFGCD
+1342 
-1349 VGYTPSQ
+1349 
-1356 FHSFGYTGYQKDSVT
+1356 
-1371 GIYYAQAREYMPVIA
+1371 
-1386 RFAAR
+1386 
-1391 DFVKGQ
+1391 
-1397 QDDPLSM
+1397 
-1404 NEYIYCRDN
+1404 
-1413 PTEYADANGLFV
+1413 
-1425 LSTLAIIGVGAAVG
+1425 
-1439 ALTSAGV
+1439 TSAGV

-1561 STKDLYEDTIKGL
+1561 STQDLYEDTIKGL

-1678 YYGTLYGKVTGK
+1678 YFGTLYGKVTGK

>member
-170 TGNFIYDFED
+170 KGNFIYDFED

-305 NYGDCLNYEYDEK
+305 DYGDCLNYEYDEK

-550 KGNISTLTNQIGGT
+550 
-564 IAYFYD
+564 
-570 ELNRVV
+570 
-576 KVVDAKGNESK
+576 
-587 FEYNEAGNIVKE
+587 
-599 TNALGNSRC
+599 
-608 YAYNGNGLIEEMV
+608 
-621 DYNGAK
+621 
-627 TVQHYNAINKVEKV
+627 
-641 IDPLGHETCYEYDK
+641 
-655 MWNVSAVVLP
+655 
-665 NGAKSLYEYNQD
+665 
-677 NHMSRMT
+677 
-684 DALGN
+684 
-689 KTEFRYDV
+689 
-697 NGKCIAETDCMG
+697 
-709 SKEFSYDVVGRLVQV
+709 
-724 KEPNGGI
+724 
-731 TKYEYDAED
+731 
-740 HVIHIID
+740 
-747 PMNNEVHL
+747 
-755 EYDKVG
+755 
-761 NLLVERNNLGEMRI
+761 
-775 YTYTTLGNIDTV
+775 
-787 TDESGLVIKYKYLP
+787 
-801 GEEKIQEILYPD
+801 
-813 GNSEKYEYDLNGN
+813 
-826 VIAYI
+826 
-831 DVMGNKRCHTY
+831 
-842 DALDRLI
+842 
-849 LTEEADGDRKI
+849 
-860 YSYDEVGNVISVTDC
+860 
-875 NGNSSHYIYSK
+875 
-886 KNELLKTI
+886 
-894 DALGNET
+894 
-901 EYEYDANS
+901 
-909 NLVKTVQKGK
+909 
-919 DGDCNEVVTCYERDI
+919 
-934 LGRVVGIIDSVGAE
+934 
-948 ERYTYNGKGYLTEKI
+948 
-963 DKEGYLT
+963 
-970 KYGYTSSGDVEHI
+970 
-983 QYADGKEVFLSY
+983 
-995 NVLRQLEEIKDW
+995 
-1007 VGTTTIKNDAV
+1007 
-1018 GRALN
+1018 
-1023 IVYPDGKEVSYA
+1023 
-1035 YNVSGQRTSIT
+1035 
-1046 YPNGETVK
+1046 
-1054 YSYDEFK
+1054 
-1061 RLTSLEEA
+1061 
-1069 NNITTYE
+1069 
-1076 YDQYSHL
+1076 
-1083 QLKTMPNGVSTEY
+1083 
-1096 SYDNRGLLASLT
+1096 
-1108 NKDANGILD
+1108 
-1117 RYFYKYD
+1117 
-1124 CEGNKTEIIKSRRN
+1124 
-1138 MPQENGHYT
+1138 
-1147 YCYDA
+1147 
-1152 LRKLTSVHKDG
+1152 
-1163 NLLHAYEYDAHGNRI
+1163 
-1178 RMTTKDGVTNYQYN
+1178 
-1192 KLNQL
+1192 
-1197 ISKIDSNGNEK
+1197 
-1208 YIYDSRG
+1208 
-1215 NLSQIDCNG
+1215 
-1224 QTKHTFVYGVANR
+1224 
-1237 LTEAR
+1237 
-1242 NADGAYA
+1242 
-1249 KYEYSGLGHRIG
+1249 
-1261 VTQQMGPNDPEVQIR
+1261 
-1276 YVLDITKQYN
+1276 
-1286 NILQK
+1286 
-1291 EEAGETQTYLFDSK
+1291 
-1305 VSGMIHDNG
+1305 
-1314 IRSYFLHDDLGSP
+1314 
-1327 IRLLKPEGDVLESYA
+1327 
-1342 YDEFGCD
+1342 
-1349 VGYTPSQ
+1349 
-1356 FHSFGYTGYQKDSVT
+1356 
-1371 GIYYAQAREYMPVIA
+1371 
-1386 RFAAR
+1386 
-1391 DFVKGQ
+1391 
-1397 QDDPLSM
+1397 
-1404 NEYIYCRDN
+1404 
-1413 PTEYADANGLFV
+1413 
-1425 LSTLAIIGVGAAVG
+1425 
-1439 ALTSAGV
+1439 TSAGV

-1483 IPGLGTVAA
+1483 IPGLGTVA

-1678 YYGTLYGKVTGK
+1678 YFGTLYGKVTGK

>member
-305 NYGDCLNYEYDEK
+305 DYGDCLNYEYDEK

-550 KGNISTLTNQIGGT
+550 
-564 IAYFYD
+564 
-570 ELNRVV
+570 
-576 KVVDAKGNESK
+576 
-587 FEYNEAGNIVKE
+587 
-599 TNALGNSRC
+599 
-608 YAYNGNGLIEEMV
+608 
-621 DYNGAK
+621 
-627 TVQHYNAINKVEKV
+627 
-641 IDPLGHETCYEYDK
+641 
-655 MWNVSAVVLP
+655 
-665 NGAKSLYEYNQD
+665 
-677 NHMSRMT
+677 
-684 DALGN
+684 
-689 KTEFRYDV
+689 
-697 NGKCIAETDCMG
+697 
-709 SKEFSYDVVGRLVQV
+709 
-724 KEPNGGI
+724 
-731 TKYEYDAED
+731 
-740 HVIHIID
+740 
-747 PMNNEVHL
+747 
-755 EYDKVG
+755 
-761 NLLVERNNLGEMRI
+761 
-775 YTYTTLGNIDTV
+775 
-787 TDESGLVIKYKYLP
+787 
-801 GEEKIQEILYPD
+801 
-813 GNSEKYEYDLNGN
+813 
-826 VIAYI
+826 
-831 DVMGNKRCHTY
+831 
-842 DALDRLI
+842 
-849 LTEEADGDRKI
+849 
-860 YSYDEVGNVISVTDC
+860 
-875 NGNSSHYIYSK
+875 
-886 KNELLKTI
+886 
-894 DALGNET
+894 
-901 EYEYDANS
+901 
-909 NLVKTVQKGK
+909 
-919 DGDCNEVVTCYERDI
+919 
-934 LGRVVGIIDSVGAE
+934 
-948 ERYTYNGKGYLTEKI
+948 
-963 DKEGYLT
+963 
-970 KYGYTSSGDVEHI
+970 
-983 QYADGKEVFLSY
+983 
-995 NVLRQLEEIKDW
+995 
-1007 VGTTTIKNDAV
+1007 
-1018 GRALN
+1018 
-1023 IVYPDGKEVSYA
+1023 
-1035 YNVSGQRTSIT
+1035 
-1046 YPNGETVK
+1046 
-1054 YSYDEFK
+1054 
-1061 RLTSLEEA
+1061 
-1069 NNITTYE
+1069 
-1076 YDQYSHL
+1076 
-1083 QLKTMPNGVSTEY
+1083 
-1096 SYDNRGLLASLT
+1096 
-1108 NKDANGILD
+1108 
-1117 RYFYKYD
+1117 
-1124 CEGNKTEIIKSRRN
+1124 
-1138 MPQENGHYT
+1138 
-1147 YCYDA
+1147 
-1152 LRKLTSVHKDG
+1152 
-1163 NLLHAYEYDAHGNRI
+1163 
-1178 RMTTKDGVTNYQYN
+1178 
-1192 KLNQL
+1192 
-1197 ISKIDSNGNEK
+1197 
-1208 YIYDSRG
+1208 
-1215 NLSQIDCNG
+1215 
-1224 QTKHTFVYGVANR
+1224 
-1237 LTEAR
+1237 
-1242 NADGAYA
+1242 
-1249 KYEYSGLGHRIG
+1249 
-1261 VTQQMGPNDPEVQIR
+1261 
-1276 YVLDITKQYN
+1276 
-1286 NILQK
+1286 
-1291 EEAGETQTYLFDSK
+1291 
-1305 VSGMIHDNG
+1305 
-1314 IRSYFLHDDLGSP
+1314 
-1327 IRLLKPEGDVLESYA
+1327 
-1342 YDEFGCD
+1342 
-1349 VGYTPSQ
+1349 
-1356 FHSFGYTGYQKDSVT
+1356 
-1371 GIYYAQAREYMPVIA
+1371 
-1386 RFAAR
+1386 
-1391 DFVKGQ
+1391 
-1397 QDDPLSM
+1397 
-1404 NEYIYCRDN
+1404 
-1413 PTEYADANGLFV
+1413 
-1425 LSTLAIIGVGAAVG
+1425 
-1439 ALTSAGV
+1439 TSAGV
-1446 NAVSQGIKIAK
+1446 NAVSLGIKIAK

-1678 YYGTLYGKVTGK
+1678 YFGTLYGKVTGK

>member
-305 NYGDCLNYEYDEK
+305 DYGDCLNYEYDEK

-550 KGNISTLTNQIGGT
+550 
-564 IAYFYD
+564 
-570 ELNRVV
+570 
-576 KVVDAKGNESK
+576 
-587 FEYNEAGNIVKE
+587 
-599 TNALGNSRC
+599 
-608 YAYNGNGLIEEMV
+608 
-621 DYNGAK
+621 
-627 TVQHYNAINKVEKV
+627 
-641 IDPLGHETCYEYDK
+641 
-655 MWNVSAVVLP
+655 
-665 NGAKSLYEYNQD
+665 
-677 NHMSRMT
+677 
-684 DALGN
+684 
-689 KTEFRYDV
+689 
-697 NGKCIAETDCMG
+697 
-709 SKEFSYDVVGRLVQV
+709 
-724 KEPNGGI
+724 
-731 TKYEYDAED
+731 
-740 HVIHIID
+740 
-747 PMNNEVHL
+747 
-755 EYDKVG
+755 
-761 NLLVERNNLGEMRI
+761 
-775 YTYTTLGNIDTV
+775 
-787 TDESGLVIKYKYLP
+787 
-801 GEEKIQEILYPD
+801 
-813 GNSEKYEYDLNGN
+813 
-826 VIAYI
+826 
-831 DVMGNKRCHTY
+831 
-842 DALDRLI
+842 
-849 LTEEADGDRKI
+849 
-860 YSYDEVGNVISVTDC
+860 
-875 NGNSSHYIYSK
+875 
-886 KNELLKTI
+886 
-894 DALGNET
+894 
-901 EYEYDANS
+901 
-909 NLVKTVQKGK
+909 
-919 DGDCNEVVTCYERDI
+919 
-934 LGRVVGIIDSVGAE
+934 
-948 ERYTYNGKGYLTEKI
+948 
-963 DKEGYLT
+963 
-970 KYGYTSSGDVEHI
+970 
-983 QYADGKEVFLSY
+983 
-995 NVLRQLEEIKDW
+995 
-1007 VGTTTIKNDAV
+1007 
-1018 GRALN
+1018 
-1023 IVYPDGKEVSYA
+1023 
-1035 YNVSGQRTSIT
+1035 
-1046 YPNGETVK
+1046 
-1054 YSYDEFK
+1054 
-1061 RLTSLEEA
+1061 
-1069 NNITTYE
+1069 
-1076 YDQYSHL
+1076 
-1083 QLKTMPNGVSTEY
+1083 
-1096 SYDNRGLLASLT
+1096 
-1108 NKDANGILD
+1108 
-1117 RYFYKYD
+1117 
-1124 CEGNKTEIIKSRRN
+1124 
-1138 MPQENGHYT
+1138 
-1147 YCYDA
+1147 
-1152 LRKLTSVHKDG
+1152 
-1163 NLLHAYEYDAHGNRI
+1163 
-1178 RMTTKDGVTNYQYN
+1178 
-1192 KLNQL
+1192 
-1197 ISKIDSNGNEK
+1197 
-1208 YIYDSRG
+1208 
-1215 NLSQIDCNG
+1215 
-1224 QTKHTFVYGVANR
+1224 
-1237 LTEAR
+1237 
-1242 NADGAYA
+1242 
-1249 KYEYSGLGHRIG
+1249 
-1261 VTQQMGPNDPEVQIR
+1261 
-1276 YVLDITKQYN
+1276 
-1286 NILQK
+1286 
-1291 EEAGETQTYLFDSK
+1291 
-1305 VSGMIHDNG
+1305 
-1314 IRSYFLHDDLGSP
+1314 
-1327 IRLLKPEGDVLESYA
+1327 
-1342 YDEFGCD
+1342 
-1349 VGYTPSQ
+1349 
-1356 FHSFGYTGYQKDSVT
+1356 
-1371 GIYYAQAREYMPVIA
+1371 
-1386 RFAAR
+1386 
-1391 DFVKGQ
+1391 
-1397 QDDPLSM
+1397 
-1404 NEYIYCRDN
+1404 
-1413 PTEYADANGLFV
+1413 
-1425 LSTLAIIGVGAAVG
+1425 
-1439 ALTSAGV
+1439 TSAGV

-1637 KYAFM
+1637 KNAFM

-1678 YYGTLYGKVTGK
+1678 YFGTLYGKVTGK

>member
-138 EAKLSREKAI
+138 EAKISREKAI

-305 NYGDCLNYEYDEK
+305 DYGDCLNYEYDEK

-550 KGNISTLTNQIGGT
+550 
-564 IAYFYD
+564 
-570 ELNRVV
+570 
-576 KVVDAKGNESK
+576 
-587 FEYNEAGNIVKE
+587 
-599 TNALGNSRC
+599 
-608 YAYNGNGLIEEMV
+608 
-621 DYNGAK
+621 
-627 TVQHYNAINKVEKV
+627 
-641 IDPLGHETCYEYDK
+641 
-655 MWNVSAVVLP
+655 
-665 NGAKSLYEYNQD
+665 
-677 NHMSRMT
+677 
-684 DALGN
+684 
-689 KTEFRYDV
+689 
-697 NGKCIAETDCMG
+697 
-709 SKEFSYDVVGRLVQV
+709 
-724 KEPNGGI
+724 
-731 TKYEYDAED
+731 
-740 HVIHIID
+740 
-747 PMNNEVHL
+747 
-755 EYDKVG
+755 
-761 NLLVERNNLGEMRI
+761 
-775 YTYTTLGNIDTV
+775 
-787 TDESGLVIKYKYLP
+787 
-801 GEEKIQEILYPD
+801 
-813 GNSEKYEYDLNGN
+813 
-826 VIAYI
+826 
-831 DVMGNKRCHTY
+831 
-842 DALDRLI
+842 
-849 LTEEADGDRKI
+849 
-860 YSYDEVGNVISVTDC
+860 
-875 NGNSSHYIYSK
+875 
-886 KNELLKTI
+886 
-894 DALGNET
+894 
-901 EYEYDANS
+901 
-909 NLVKTVQKGK
+909 
-919 DGDCNEVVTCYERDI
+919 
-934 LGRVVGIIDSVGAE
+934 
-948 ERYTYNGKGYLTEKI
+948 
-963 DKEGYLT
+963 
-970 KYGYTSSGDVEHI
+970 
-983 QYADGKEVFLSY
+983 
-995 NVLRQLEEIKDW
+995 
-1007 VGTTTIKNDAV
+1007 
-1018 GRALN
+1018 
-1023 IVYPDGKEVSYA
+1023 
-1035 YNVSGQRTSIT
+1035 
-1046 YPNGETVK
+1046 
-1054 YSYDEFK
+1054 
-1061 RLTSLEEA
+1061 
-1069 NNITTYE
+1069 
-1076 YDQYSHL
+1076 
-1083 QLKTMPNGVSTEY
+1083 
-1096 SYDNRGLLASLT
+1096 
-1108 NKDANGILD
+1108 
-1117 RYFYKYD
+1117 
-1124 CEGNKTEIIKSRRN
+1124 
-1138 MPQENGHYT
+1138 
-1147 YCYDA
+1147 
-1152 LRKLTSVHKDG
+1152 
-1163 NLLHAYEYDAHGNRI
+1163 
-1178 RMTTKDGVTNYQYN
+1178 
-1192 KLNQL
+1192 
-1197 ISKIDSNGNEK
+1197 
-1208 YIYDSRG
+1208 
-1215 NLSQIDCNG
+1215 
-1224 QTKHTFVYGVANR
+1224 
-1237 LTEAR
+1237 
-1242 NADGAYA
+1242 
-1249 KYEYSGLGHRIG
+1249 
-1261 VTQQMGPNDPEVQIR
+1261 
-1276 YVLDITKQYN
+1276 
-1286 NILQK
+1286 
-1291 EEAGETQTYLFDSK
+1291 
-1305 VSGMIHDNG
+1305 
-1314 IRSYFLHDDLGSP
+1314 
-1327 IRLLKPEGDVLESYA
+1327 
-1342 YDEFGCD
+1342 
-1349 VGYTPSQ
+1349 
-1356 FHSFGYTGYQKDSVT
+1356 
-1371 GIYYAQAREYMPVIA
+1371 
-1386 RFAAR
+1386 
-1391 DFVKGQ
+1391 
-1397 QDDPLSM
+1397 
-1404 NEYIYCRDN
+1404 
-1413 PTEYADANGLFV
+1413 
-1425 LSTLAIIGVGAAVG
+1425 
-1439 ALTSAGV
+1439 TSAGV

-1678 YYGTLYGKVTGK
+1678 YFGTLYGKVTGK

>member
-525 INDKHGRPIERQ
+525 INDKHGKPIERQ

-550 KGNISTLTNQIGGT
+550 
-564 IAYFYD
+564 
-570 ELNRVV
+570 
-576 KVVDAKGNESK
+576 
-587 FEYNEAGNIVKE
+587 
-599 TNALGNSRC
+599 
-608 YAYNGNGLIEEMV
+608 
-621 DYNGAK
+621 
-627 TVQHYNAINKVEKV
+627 
-641 IDPLGHETCYEYDK
+641 
-655 MWNVSAVVLP
+655 
-665 NGAKSLYEYNQD
+665 
-677 NHMSRMT
+677 
-684 DALGN
+684 
-689 KTEFRYDV
+689 
-697 NGKCIAETDCMG
+697 
-709 SKEFSYDVVGRLVQV
+709 
-724 KEPNGGI
+724 
-731 TKYEYDAED
+731 
-740 HVIHIID
+740 
-747 PMNNEVHL
+747 
-755 EYDKVG
+755 
-761 NLLVERNNLGEMRI
+761 
-775 YTYTTLGNIDTV
+775 
-787 TDESGLVIKYKYLP
+787 
-801 GEEKIQEILYPD
+801 
-813 GNSEKYEYDLNGN
+813 
-826 VIAYI
+826 
-831 DVMGNKRCHTY
+831 
-842 DALDRLI
+842 
-849 LTEEADGDRKI
+849 
-860 YSYDEVGNVISVTDC
+860 
-875 NGNSSHYIYSK
+875 
-886 KNELLKTI
+886 
-894 DALGNET
+894 
-901 EYEYDANS
+901 
-909 NLVKTVQKGK
+909 
-919 DGDCNEVVTCYERDI
+919 
-934 LGRVVGIIDSVGAE
+934 
-948 ERYTYNGKGYLTEKI
+948 
-963 DKEGYLT
+963 
-970 KYGYTSSGDVEHI
+970 
-983 QYADGKEVFLSY
+983 
-995 NVLRQLEEIKDW
+995 
-1007 VGTTTIKNDAV
+1007 
-1018 GRALN
+1018 
-1023 IVYPDGKEVSYA
+1023 
-1035 YNVSGQRTSIT
+1035 
-1046 YPNGETVK
+1046 
-1054 YSYDEFK
+1054 
-1061 RLTSLEEA
+1061 
-1069 NNITTYE
+1069 
-1076 YDQYSHL
+1076 
-1083 QLKTMPNGVSTEY
+1083 
-1096 SYDNRGLLASLT
+1096 
-1108 NKDANGILD
+1108 
-1117 RYFYKYD
+1117 
-1124 CEGNKTEIIKSRRN
+1124 
-1138 MPQENGHYT
+1138 
-1147 YCYDA
+1147 
-1152 LRKLTSVHKDG
+1152 
-1163 NLLHAYEYDAHGNRI
+1163 
-1178 RMTTKDGVTNYQYN
+1178 
-1192 KLNQL
+1192 
-1197 ISKIDSNGNEK
+1197 
-1208 YIYDSRG
+1208 
-1215 NLSQIDCNG
+1215 
-1224 QTKHTFVYGVANR
+1224 
-1237 LTEAR
+1237 
-1242 NADGAYA
+1242 
-1249 KYEYSGLGHRIG
+1249 
-1261 VTQQMGPNDPEVQIR
+1261 
-1276 YVLDITKQYN
+1276 
-1286 NILQK
+1286 
-1291 EEAGETQTYLFDSK
+1291 
-1305 VSGMIHDNG
+1305 
-1314 IRSYFLHDDLGSP
+1314 
-1327 IRLLKPEGDVLESYA
+1327 
-1342 YDEFGCD
+1342 
-1349 VGYTPSQ
+1349 
-1356 FHSFGYTGYQKDSVT
+1356 
-1371 GIYYAQAREYMPVIA
+1371 
-1386 RFAAR
+1386 
-1391 DFVKGQ
+1391 
-1397 QDDPLSM
+1397 
-1404 NEYIYCRDN
+1404 
-1413 PTEYADANGLFV
+1413 
-1425 LSTLAIIGVGAAVG
+1425 
-1439 ALTSAGV
+1439 TSAGV

-1483 IPGLGTVAA
+1483 IPGLGTVA

-1678 YYGTLYGKVTGK
+1678 YFGTLYGKVTGK

>member
-50 SKYIDNLDAYHKKII
+50 SKYIDNLDAYYKKII

-305 NYGDCLNYEYDEK
+305 DYGDCLNYEYDEK

-550 KGNISTLTNQIGGT
+550 
-564 IAYFYD
+564 
-570 ELNRVV
+570 
-576 KVVDAKGNESK
+576 
-587 FEYNEAGNIVKE
+587 
-599 TNALGNSRC
+599 
-608 YAYNGNGLIEEMV
+608 
-621 DYNGAK
+621 
-627 TVQHYNAINKVEKV
+627 
-641 IDPLGHETCYEYDK
+641 
-655 MWNVSAVVLP
+655 
-665 NGAKSLYEYNQD
+665 
-677 NHMSRMT
+677 
-684 DALGN
+684 
-689 KTEFRYDV
+689 
-697 NGKCIAETDCMG
+697 
-709 SKEFSYDVVGRLVQV
+709 
-724 KEPNGGI
+724 
-731 TKYEYDAED
+731 
-740 HVIHIID
+740 
-747 PMNNEVHL
+747 
-755 EYDKVG
+755 
-761 NLLVERNNLGEMRI
+761 
-775 YTYTTLGNIDTV
+775 
-787 TDESGLVIKYKYLP
+787 
-801 GEEKIQEILYPD
+801 
-813 GNSEKYEYDLNGN
+813 
-826 VIAYI
+826 
-831 DVMGNKRCHTY
+831 
-842 DALDRLI
+842 
-849 LTEEADGDRKI
+849 
-860 YSYDEVGNVISVTDC
+860 
-875 NGNSSHYIYSK
+875 
-886 KNELLKTI
+886 
-894 DALGNET
+894 
-901 EYEYDANS
+901 
-909 NLVKTVQKGK
+909 
-919 DGDCNEVVTCYERDI
+919 
-934 LGRVVGIIDSVGAE
+934 
-948 ERYTYNGKGYLTEKI
+948 
-963 DKEGYLT
+963 
-970 KYGYTSSGDVEHI
+970 
-983 QYADGKEVFLSY
+983 
-995 NVLRQLEEIKDW
+995 
-1007 VGTTTIKNDAV
+1007 
-1018 GRALN
+1018 
-1023 IVYPDGKEVSYA
+1023 
-1035 YNVSGQRTSIT
+1035 
-1046 YPNGETVK
+1046 
-1054 YSYDEFK
+1054 
-1061 RLTSLEEA
+1061 
-1069 NNITTYE
+1069 
-1076 YDQYSHL
+1076 
-1083 QLKTMPNGVSTEY
+1083 
-1096 SYDNRGLLASLT
+1096 
-1108 NKDANGILD
+1108 
-1117 RYFYKYD
+1117 
-1124 CEGNKTEIIKSRRN
+1124 
-1138 MPQENGHYT
+1138 
-1147 YCYDA
+1147 
-1152 LRKLTSVHKDG
+1152 
-1163 NLLHAYEYDAHGNRI
+1163 
-1178 RMTTKDGVTNYQYN
+1178 
-1192 KLNQL
+1192 
-1197 ISKIDSNGNEK
+1197 
-1208 YIYDSRG
+1208 
-1215 NLSQIDCNG
+1215 
-1224 QTKHTFVYGVANR
+1224 
-1237 LTEAR
+1237 
-1242 NADGAYA
+1242 
-1249 KYEYSGLGHRIG
+1249 
-1261 VTQQMGPNDPEVQIR
+1261 
-1276 YVLDITKQYN
+1276 
-1286 NILQK
+1286 
-1291 EEAGETQTYLFDSK
+1291 
-1305 VSGMIHDNG
+1305 
-1314 IRSYFLHDDLGSP
+1314 
-1327 IRLLKPEGDVLESYA
+1327 
-1342 YDEFGCD
+1342 
-1349 VGYTPSQ
+1349 
-1356 FHSFGYTGYQKDSVT
+1356 
-1371 GIYYAQAREYMPVIA
+1371 
-1386 RFAAR
+1386 
-1391 DFVKGQ
+1391 
-1397 QDDPLSM
+1397 
-1404 NEYIYCRDN
+1404 
-1413 PTEYADANGLFV
+1413 
-1425 LSTLAIIGVGAAVG
+1425 
-1439 ALTSAGV
+1439 TSAGV

-1483 IPGLGTVAA
+1483 IPGLGTVA

-1678 YYGTLYGKVTGK
+1678 YFGTLYGKVTGK

>member
-550 KGNISTLTNQIGGT
+550 
-564 IAYFYD
+564 
-570 ELNRVV
+570 
-576 KVVDAKGNESK
+576 
-587 FEYNEAGNIVKE
+587 
-599 TNALGNSRC
+599 
-608 YAYNGNGLIEEMV
+608 
-621 DYNGAK
+621 
-627 TVQHYNAINKVEKV
+627 
-641 IDPLGHETCYEYDK
+641 
-655 MWNVSAVVLP
+655 
-665 NGAKSLYEYNQD
+665 
-677 NHMSRMT
+677 
-684 DALGN
+684 
-689 KTEFRYDV
+689 
-697 NGKCIAETDCMG
+697 
-709 SKEFSYDVVGRLVQV
+709 
-724 KEPNGGI
+724 
-731 TKYEYDAED
+731 
-740 HVIHIID
+740 
-747 PMNNEVHL
+747 
-755 EYDKVG
+755 
-761 NLLVERNNLGEMRI
+761 
-775 YTYTTLGNIDTV
+775 
-787 TDESGLVIKYKYLP
+787 
-801 GEEKIQEILYPD
+801 
-813 GNSEKYEYDLNGN
+813 
-826 VIAYI
+826 
-831 DVMGNKRCHTY
+831 
-842 DALDRLI
+842 
-849 LTEEADGDRKI
+849 
-860 YSYDEVGNVISVTDC
+860 
-875 NGNSSHYIYSK
+875 
-886 KNELLKTI
+886 
-894 DALGNET
+894 
-901 EYEYDANS
+901 
-909 NLVKTVQKGK
+909 
-919 DGDCNEVVTCYERDI
+919 
-934 LGRVVGIIDSVGAE
+934 
-948 ERYTYNGKGYLTEKI
+948 
-963 DKEGYLT
+963 
-970 KYGYTSSGDVEHI
+970 
-983 QYADGKEVFLSY
+983 
-995 NVLRQLEEIKDW
+995 
-1007 VGTTTIKNDAV
+1007 
-1018 GRALN
+1018 
-1023 IVYPDGKEVSYA
+1023 
-1035 YNVSGQRTSIT
+1035 
-1046 YPNGETVK
+1046 
-1054 YSYDEFK
+1054 
-1061 RLTSLEEA
+1061 
-1069 NNITTYE
+1069 
-1076 YDQYSHL
+1076 
-1083 QLKTMPNGVSTEY
+1083 
-1096 SYDNRGLLASLT
+1096 
-1108 NKDANGILD
+1108 
-1117 RYFYKYD
+1117 
-1124 CEGNKTEIIKSRRN
+1124 
-1138 MPQENGHYT
+1138 
-1147 YCYDA
+1147 
-1152 LRKLTSVHKDG
+1152 
-1163 NLLHAYEYDAHGNRI
+1163 
-1178 RMTTKDGVTNYQYN
+1178 
-1192 KLNQL
+1192 
-1197 ISKIDSNGNEK
+1197 
-1208 YIYDSRG
+1208 
-1215 NLSQIDCNG
+1215 
-1224 QTKHTFVYGVANR
+1224 
-1237 LTEAR
+1237 
-1242 NADGAYA
+1242 
-1249 KYEYSGLGHRIG
+1249 
-1261 VTQQMGPNDPEVQIR
+1261 
-1276 YVLDITKQYN
+1276 
-1286 NILQK
+1286 
-1291 EEAGETQTYLFDSK
+1291 
-1305 VSGMIHDNG
+1305 
-1314 IRSYFLHDDLGSP
+1314 
-1327 IRLLKPEGDVLESYA
+1327 
-1342 YDEFGCD
+1342 
-1349 VGYTPSQ
+1349 
-1356 FHSFGYTGYQKDSVT
+1356 
-1371 GIYYAQAREYMPVIA
+1371 
-1386 RFAAR
+1386 
-1391 DFVKGQ
+1391 
-1397 QDDPLSM
+1397 
-1404 NEYIYCRDN
+1404 
-1413 PTEYADANGLFV
+1413 
-1425 LSTLAIIGVGAAVG
+1425 
-1439 ALTSAGV
+1439 TSAGV

-1457 GEQEEFQ
+1457 GEQEEFK
-1464 WGSLAGSAVEGA
+1464 WGSLAGSAGEGA

-1483 IPGLGTVAA
+1483 IPGLGTVA

-1678 YYGTLYGKVTGK
+1678 YFGTLYGKVTGK

>member
-101 SVINFINDLANTI
+101 SVVNFINDLANTI

-271 IFDKDKKL
+271 IFDKDKNL
-279 IRIENRNN
+279 IRLEVRNN

-305 NYGDCLNYEYDEK
+305 DYGDCLNYEYDEK

-550 KGNISTLTNQIGGT
+550 
-564 IAYFYD
+564 
-570 ELNRVV
+570 
-576 KVVDAKGNESK
+576 
-587 FEYNEAGNIVKE
+587 
-599 TNALGNSRC
+599 
-608 YAYNGNGLIEEMV
+608 
-621 DYNGAK
+621 
-627 TVQHYNAINKVEKV
+627 
-641 IDPLGHETCYEYDK
+641 
-655 MWNVSAVVLP
+655 
-665 NGAKSLYEYNQD
+665 
-677 NHMSRMT
+677 
-684 DALGN
+684 
-689 KTEFRYDV
+689 
-697 NGKCIAETDCMG
+697 
-709 SKEFSYDVVGRLVQV
+709 
-724 KEPNGGI
+724 
-731 TKYEYDAED
+731 
-740 HVIHIID
+740 
-747 PMNNEVHL
+747 
-755 EYDKVG
+755 
-761 NLLVERNNLGEMRI
+761 
-775 YTYTTLGNIDTV
+775 
-787 TDESGLVIKYKYLP
+787 
-801 GEEKIQEILYPD
+801 
-813 GNSEKYEYDLNGN
+813 
-826 VIAYI
+826 
-831 DVMGNKRCHTY
+831 
-842 DALDRLI
+842 
-849 LTEEADGDRKI
+849 
-860 YSYDEVGNVISVTDC
+860 
-875 NGNSSHYIYSK
+875 
-886 KNELLKTI
+886 
-894 DALGNET
+894 
-901 EYEYDANS
+901 
-909 NLVKTVQKGK
+909 
-919 DGDCNEVVTCYERDI
+919 
-934 LGRVVGIIDSVGAE
+934 
-948 ERYTYNGKGYLTEKI
+948 
-963 DKEGYLT
+963 
-970 KYGYTSSGDVEHI
+970 
-983 QYADGKEVFLSY
+983 
-995 NVLRQLEEIKDW
+995 
-1007 VGTTTIKNDAV
+1007 
-1018 GRALN
+1018 
-1023 IVYPDGKEVSYA
+1023 
-1035 YNVSGQRTSIT
+1035 
-1046 YPNGETVK
+1046 
-1054 YSYDEFK
+1054 
-1061 RLTSLEEA
+1061 
-1069 NNITTYE
+1069 
-1076 YDQYSHL
+1076 
-1083 QLKTMPNGVSTEY
+1083 
-1096 SYDNRGLLASLT
+1096 
-1108 NKDANGILD
+1108 
-1117 RYFYKYD
+1117 
-1124 CEGNKTEIIKSRRN
+1124 
-1138 MPQENGHYT
+1138 
-1147 YCYDA
+1147 
-1152 LRKLTSVHKDG
+1152 
-1163 NLLHAYEYDAHGNRI
+1163 
-1178 RMTTKDGVTNYQYN
+1178 
-1192 KLNQL
+1192 
-1197 ISKIDSNGNEK
+1197 
-1208 YIYDSRG
+1208 
-1215 NLSQIDCNG
+1215 
-1224 QTKHTFVYGVANR
+1224 
-1237 LTEAR
+1237 
-1242 NADGAYA
+1242 
-1249 KYEYSGLGHRIG
+1249 
-1261 VTQQMGPNDPEVQIR
+1261 
-1276 YVLDITKQYN
+1276 
-1286 NILQK
+1286 
-1291 EEAGETQTYLFDSK
+1291 
-1305 VSGMIHDNG
+1305 
-1314 IRSYFLHDDLGSP
+1314 
-1327 IRLLKPEGDVLESYA
+1327 
-1342 YDEFGCD
+1342 
-1349 VGYTPSQ
+1349 
-1356 FHSFGYTGYQKDSVT
+1356 
-1371 GIYYAQAREYMPVIA
+1371 
-1386 RFAAR
+1386 
-1391 DFVKGQ
+1391 
-1397 QDDPLSM
+1397 
-1404 NEYIYCRDN
+1404 
-1413 PTEYADANGLFV
+1413 
-1425 LSTLAIIGVGAAVG
+1425 
-1439 ALTSAGV
+1439 TSAGV

-1678 YYGTLYGKVTGK
+1678 YFGTLYGKVTGK

>member
-550 KGNISTLTNQIGGT
+550 
-564 IAYFYD
+564 
-570 ELNRVV
+570 
-576 KVVDAKGNESK
+576 
-587 FEYNEAGNIVKE
+587 
-599 TNALGNSRC
+599 
-608 YAYNGNGLIEEMV
+608 
-621 DYNGAK
+621 
-627 TVQHYNAINKVEKV
+627 
-641 IDPLGHETCYEYDK
+641 
-655 MWNVSAVVLP
+655 
-665 NGAKSLYEYNQD
+665 
-677 NHMSRMT
+677 
-684 DALGN
+684 
-689 KTEFRYDV
+689 
-697 NGKCIAETDCMG
+697 
-709 SKEFSYDVVGRLVQV
+709 
-724 KEPNGGI
+724 
-731 TKYEYDAED
+731 
-740 HVIHIID
+740 
-747 PMNNEVHL
+747 
-755 EYDKVG
+755 
-761 NLLVERNNLGEMRI
+761 
-775 YTYTTLGNIDTV
+775 
-787 TDESGLVIKYKYLP
+787 
-801 GEEKIQEILYPD
+801 
-813 GNSEKYEYDLNGN
+813 
-826 VIAYI
+826 
-831 DVMGNKRCHTY
+831 
-842 DALDRLI
+842 
-849 LTEEADGDRKI
+849 
-860 YSYDEVGNVISVTDC
+860 
-875 NGNSSHYIYSK
+875 
-886 KNELLKTI
+886 
-894 DALGNET
+894 
-901 EYEYDANS
+901 
-909 NLVKTVQKGK
+909 
-919 DGDCNEVVTCYERDI
+919 
-934 LGRVVGIIDSVGAE
+934 
-948 ERYTYNGKGYLTEKI
+948 
-963 DKEGYLT
+963 
-970 KYGYTSSGDVEHI
+970 
-983 QYADGKEVFLSY
+983 
-995 NVLRQLEEIKDW
+995 
-1007 VGTTTIKNDAV
+1007 
-1018 GRALN
+1018 
-1023 IVYPDGKEVSYA
+1023 
-1035 YNVSGQRTSIT
+1035 
-1046 YPNGETVK
+1046 
-1054 YSYDEFK
+1054 
-1061 RLTSLEEA
+1061 
-1069 NNITTYE
+1069 
-1076 YDQYSHL
+1076 
-1083 QLKTMPNGVSTEY
+1083 
-1096 SYDNRGLLASLT
+1096 
-1108 NKDANGILD
+1108 
-1117 RYFYKYD
+1117 
-1124 CEGNKTEIIKSRRN
+1124 
-1138 MPQENGHYT
+1138 
-1147 YCYDA
+1147 
-1152 LRKLTSVHKDG
+1152 
-1163 NLLHAYEYDAHGNRI
+1163 
-1178 RMTTKDGVTNYQYN
+1178 
-1192 KLNQL
+1192 
-1197 ISKIDSNGNEK
+1197 
-1208 YIYDSRG
+1208 
-1215 NLSQIDCNG
+1215 
-1224 QTKHTFVYGVANR
+1224 
-1237 LTEAR
+1237 
-1242 NADGAYA
+1242 
-1249 KYEYSGLGHRIG
+1249 
-1261 VTQQMGPNDPEVQIR
+1261 
-1276 YVLDITKQYN
+1276 
-1286 NILQK
+1286 
-1291 EEAGETQTYLFDSK
+1291 
-1305 VSGMIHDNG
+1305 
-1314 IRSYFLHDDLGSP
+1314 
-1327 IRLLKPEGDVLESYA
+1327 
-1342 YDEFGCD
+1342 
-1349 VGYTPSQ
+1349 
-1356 FHSFGYTGYQKDSVT
+1356 
-1371 GIYYAQAREYMPVIA
+1371 
-1386 RFAAR
+1386 
-1391 DFVKGQ
+1391 
-1397 QDDPLSM
+1397 
-1404 NEYIYCRDN
+1404 
-1413 PTEYADANGLFV
+1413 
-1425 LSTLAIIGVGAAVG
+1425 
-1439 ALTSAGV
+1439 TSAGV

-1514 DEGKVDGKK
+1514 DEGKVDGKQ

-1547 LKGKFSKTKMPTTK
+1547 LKGKFSKTKTPTTK
-1561 STKDLYEDTIKGL
+1561 STKDLYEDTIKRL

-1598 QQRLLSERNSLL
+1598 QQRLLSERDSLL

-1642 IFGIKTTKS
+1642 VFGIKTTKS
-1651 IVKDLLKG
+1651 IVKDLLEG

-1678 YYGTLYGKVTGK
+1678 YFGTLYGKVTGK

>member
-305 NYGDCLNYEYDEK
+305 DYGDCLNYEYDEK

-550 KGNISTLTNQIGGT
+550 
-564 IAYFYD
+564 
-570 ELNRVV
+570 
-576 KVVDAKGNESK
+576 
-587 FEYNEAGNIVKE
+587 
-599 TNALGNSRC
+599 
-608 YAYNGNGLIEEMV
+608 
-621 DYNGAK
+621 
-627 TVQHYNAINKVEKV
+627 
-641 IDPLGHETCYEYDK
+641 
-655 MWNVSAVVLP
+655 
-665 NGAKSLYEYNQD
+665 
-677 NHMSRMT
+677 
-684 DALGN
+684 
-689 KTEFRYDV
+689 
-697 NGKCIAETDCMG
+697 
-709 SKEFSYDVVGRLVQV
+709 
-724 KEPNGGI
+724 
-731 TKYEYDAED
+731 
-740 HVIHIID
+740 
-747 PMNNEVHL
+747 
-755 EYDKVG
+755 
-761 NLLVERNNLGEMRI
+761 
-775 YTYTTLGNIDTV
+775 
-787 TDESGLVIKYKYLP
+787 
-801 GEEKIQEILYPD
+801 
-813 GNSEKYEYDLNGN
+813 
-826 VIAYI
+826 
-831 DVMGNKRCHTY
+831 
-842 DALDRLI
+842 
-849 LTEEADGDRKI
+849 
-860 YSYDEVGNVISVTDC
+860 
-875 NGNSSHYIYSK
+875 
-886 KNELLKTI
+886 
-894 DALGNET
+894 
-901 EYEYDANS
+901 
-909 NLVKTVQKGK
+909 
-919 DGDCNEVVTCYERDI
+919 
-934 LGRVVGIIDSVGAE
+934 
-948 ERYTYNGKGYLTEKI
+948 
-963 DKEGYLT
+963 
-970 KYGYTSSGDVEHI
+970 
-983 QYADGKEVFLSY
+983 
-995 NVLRQLEEIKDW
+995 
-1007 VGTTTIKNDAV
+1007 
-1018 GRALN
+1018 
-1023 IVYPDGKEVSYA
+1023 
-1035 YNVSGQRTSIT
+1035 
-1046 YPNGETVK
+1046 
-1054 YSYDEFK
+1054 
-1061 RLTSLEEA
+1061 
-1069 NNITTYE
+1069 
-1076 YDQYSHL
+1076 
-1083 QLKTMPNGVSTEY
+1083 
-1096 SYDNRGLLASLT
+1096 
-1108 NKDANGILD
+1108 
-1117 RYFYKYD
+1117 
-1124 CEGNKTEIIKSRRN
+1124 
-1138 MPQENGHYT
+1138 
-1147 YCYDA
+1147 
-1152 LRKLTSVHKDG
+1152 
-1163 NLLHAYEYDAHGNRI
+1163 
-1178 RMTTKDGVTNYQYN
+1178 
-1192 KLNQL
+1192 
-1197 ISKIDSNGNEK
+1197 
-1208 YIYDSRG
+1208 
-1215 NLSQIDCNG
+1215 
-1224 QTKHTFVYGVANR
+1224 
-1237 LTEAR
+1237 
-1242 NADGAYA
+1242 
-1249 KYEYSGLGHRIG
+1249 
-1261 VTQQMGPNDPEVQIR
+1261 
-1276 YVLDITKQYN
+1276 
-1286 NILQK
+1286 
-1291 EEAGETQTYLFDSK
+1291 
-1305 VSGMIHDNG
+1305 
-1314 IRSYFLHDDLGSP
+1314 
-1327 IRLLKPEGDVLESYA
+1327 
-1342 YDEFGCD
+1342 
-1349 VGYTPSQ
+1349 
-1356 FHSFGYTGYQKDSVT
+1356 
-1371 GIYYAQAREYMPVIA
+1371 
-1386 RFAAR
+1386 
-1391 DFVKGQ
+1391 
-1397 QDDPLSM
+1397 
-1404 NEYIYCRDN
+1404 
-1413 PTEYADANGLFV
+1413 
-1425 LSTLAIIGVGAAVG
+1425 
-1439 ALTSAGV
+1439 TSAGV

-1483 IPGLGTVAA
+1483 IPELGTVAA

-1678 YYGTLYGKVTGK
+1678 YFGTLYGKVTGK

>member
-305 NYGDCLNYEYDEK
+305 DYGDCLNYEYDEK

-550 KGNISTLTNQIGGT
+550 
-564 IAYFYD
+564 
-570 ELNRVV
+570 
-576 KVVDAKGNESK
+576 
-587 FEYNEAGNIVKE
+587 
-599 TNALGNSRC
+599 
-608 YAYNGNGLIEEMV
+608 
-621 DYNGAK
+621 
-627 TVQHYNAINKVEKV
+627 
-641 IDPLGHETCYEYDK
+641 
-655 MWNVSAVVLP
+655 
-665 NGAKSLYEYNQD
+665 
-677 NHMSRMT
+677 
-684 DALGN
+684 
-689 KTEFRYDV
+689 
-697 NGKCIAETDCMG
+697 
-709 SKEFSYDVVGRLVQV
+709 
-724 KEPNGGI
+724 
-731 TKYEYDAED
+731 
-740 HVIHIID
+740 
-747 PMNNEVHL
+747 
-755 EYDKVG
+755 
-761 NLLVERNNLGEMRI
+761 
-775 YTYTTLGNIDTV
+775 
-787 TDESGLVIKYKYLP
+787 
-801 GEEKIQEILYPD
+801 
-813 GNSEKYEYDLNGN
+813 
-826 VIAYI
+826 
-831 DVMGNKRCHTY
+831 
-842 DALDRLI
+842 
-849 LTEEADGDRKI
+849 
-860 YSYDEVGNVISVTDC
+860 
-875 NGNSSHYIYSK
+875 
-886 KNELLKTI
+886 
-894 DALGNET
+894 
-901 EYEYDANS
+901 
-909 NLVKTVQKGK
+909 
-919 DGDCNEVVTCYERDI
+919 
-934 LGRVVGIIDSVGAE
+934 
-948 ERYTYNGKGYLTEKI
+948 
-963 DKEGYLT
+963 
-970 KYGYTSSGDVEHI
+970 
-983 QYADGKEVFLSY
+983 
-995 NVLRQLEEIKDW
+995 
-1007 VGTTTIKNDAV
+1007 
-1018 GRALN
+1018 
-1023 IVYPDGKEVSYA
+1023 
-1035 YNVSGQRTSIT
+1035 
-1046 YPNGETVK
+1046 
-1054 YSYDEFK
+1054 
-1061 RLTSLEEA
+1061 
-1069 NNITTYE
+1069 
-1076 YDQYSHL
+1076 
-1083 QLKTMPNGVSTEY
+1083 
-1096 SYDNRGLLASLT
+1096 
-1108 NKDANGILD
+1108 
-1117 RYFYKYD
+1117 
-1124 CEGNKTEIIKSRRN
+1124 
-1138 MPQENGHYT
+1138 
-1147 YCYDA
+1147 
-1152 LRKLTSVHKDG
+1152 
-1163 NLLHAYEYDAHGNRI
+1163 
-1178 RMTTKDGVTNYQYN
+1178 
-1192 KLNQL
+1192 
-1197 ISKIDSNGNEK
+1197 
-1208 YIYDSRG
+1208 
-1215 NLSQIDCNG
+1215 
-1224 QTKHTFVYGVANR
+1224 
-1237 LTEAR
+1237 
-1242 NADGAYA
+1242 
-1249 KYEYSGLGHRIG
+1249 
-1261 VTQQMGPNDPEVQIR
+1261 
-1276 YVLDITKQYN
+1276 
-1286 NILQK
+1286 
-1291 EEAGETQTYLFDSK
+1291 
-1305 VSGMIHDNG
+1305 
-1314 IRSYFLHDDLGSP
+1314 
-1327 IRLLKPEGDVLESYA
+1327 
-1342 YDEFGCD
+1342 
-1349 VGYTPSQ
+1349 
-1356 FHSFGYTGYQKDSVT
+1356 
-1371 GIYYAQAREYMPVIA
+1371 
-1386 RFAAR
+1386 
-1391 DFVKGQ
+1391 
-1397 QDDPLSM
+1397 
-1404 NEYIYCRDN
+1404 
-1413 PTEYADANGLFV
+1413 
-1425 LSTLAIIGVGAAVG
+1425 
-1439 ALTSAGV
+1439 TSAGV

-1464 WGSLAGSAVEGA
+1464 WGSLAGSAEEGA

-1678 YYGTLYGKVTGK
+1678 YFGTLYGKVTGK

>member
-7 NSAKKKLLEY
+7 NSAKKKLLDY

-305 NYGDCLNYEYDEK
+305 DYGDCLNYEYDEK

-474 DALKRRL
+474 DALKRKL

-550 KGNISTLTNQIGGT
+550 
-564 IAYFYD
+564 
-570 ELNRVV
+570 
-576 KVVDAKGNESK
+576 
-587 FEYNEAGNIVKE
+587 
-599 TNALGNSRC
+599 
-608 YAYNGNGLIEEMV
+608 
-621 DYNGAK
+621 
-627 TVQHYNAINKVEKV
+627 
-641 IDPLGHETCYEYDK
+641 
-655 MWNVSAVVLP
+655 
-665 NGAKSLYEYNQD
+665 
-677 NHMSRMT
+677 
-684 DALGN
+684 
-689 KTEFRYDV
+689 
-697 NGKCIAETDCMG
+697 
-709 SKEFSYDVVGRLVQV
+709 
-724 KEPNGGI
+724 
-731 TKYEYDAED
+731 
-740 HVIHIID
+740 
-747 PMNNEVHL
+747 
-755 EYDKVG
+755 
-761 NLLVERNNLGEMRI
+761 
-775 YTYTTLGNIDTV
+775 
-787 TDESGLVIKYKYLP
+787 
-801 GEEKIQEILYPD
+801 
-813 GNSEKYEYDLNGN
+813 
-826 VIAYI
+826 
-831 DVMGNKRCHTY
+831 
-842 DALDRLI
+842 
-849 LTEEADGDRKI
+849 
-860 YSYDEVGNVISVTDC
+860 
-875 NGNSSHYIYSK
+875 
-886 KNELLKTI
+886 
-894 DALGNET
+894 
-901 EYEYDANS
+901 
-909 NLVKTVQKGK
+909 
-919 DGDCNEVVTCYERDI
+919 
-934 LGRVVGIIDSVGAE
+934 
-948 ERYTYNGKGYLTEKI
+948 
-963 DKEGYLT
+963 
-970 KYGYTSSGDVEHI
+970 
-983 QYADGKEVFLSY
+983 
-995 NVLRQLEEIKDW
+995 
-1007 VGTTTIKNDAV
+1007 
-1018 GRALN
+1018 
-1023 IVYPDGKEVSYA
+1023 
-1035 YNVSGQRTSIT
+1035 
-1046 YPNGETVK
+1046 
-1054 YSYDEFK
+1054 
-1061 RLTSLEEA
+1061 
-1069 NNITTYE
+1069 
-1076 YDQYSHL
+1076 
-1083 QLKTMPNGVSTEY
+1083 
-1096 SYDNRGLLASLT
+1096 
-1108 NKDANGILD
+1108 
-1117 RYFYKYD
+1117 
-1124 CEGNKTEIIKSRRN
+1124 
-1138 MPQENGHYT
+1138 
-1147 YCYDA
+1147 
-1152 LRKLTSVHKDG
+1152 
-1163 NLLHAYEYDAHGNRI
+1163 
-1178 RMTTKDGVTNYQYN
+1178 
-1192 KLNQL
+1192 
-1197 ISKIDSNGNEK
+1197 
-1208 YIYDSRG
+1208 
-1215 NLSQIDCNG
+1215 
-1224 QTKHTFVYGVANR
+1224 
-1237 LTEAR
+1237 
-1242 NADGAYA
+1242 
-1249 KYEYSGLGHRIG
+1249 
-1261 VTQQMGPNDPEVQIR
+1261 
-1276 YVLDITKQYN
+1276 
-1286 NILQK
+1286 
-1291 EEAGETQTYLFDSK
+1291 
-1305 VSGMIHDNG
+1305 
-1314 IRSYFLHDDLGSP
+1314 
-1327 IRLLKPEGDVLESYA
+1327 
-1342 YDEFGCD
+1342 
-1349 VGYTPSQ
+1349 
-1356 FHSFGYTGYQKDSVT
+1356 
-1371 GIYYAQAREYMPVIA
+1371 
-1386 RFAAR
+1386 
-1391 DFVKGQ
+1391 
-1397 QDDPLSM
+1397 
-1404 NEYIYCRDN
+1404 
-1413 PTEYADANGLFV
+1413 
-1425 LSTLAIIGVGAAVG
+1425 
-1439 ALTSAGV
+1439 TSAGV

-1678 YYGTLYGKVTGK
+1678 YFGTLYGKVTGK

>member
-188 LSFHRYYNSKDSRI
+188 LSFHRYYNSKDSGI

-305 NYGDCLNYEYDEK
+305 DYGDCLNYEYDEK

-550 KGNISTLTNQIGGT
+550 
-564 IAYFYD
+564 
-570 ELNRVV
+570 
-576 KVVDAKGNESK
+576 
-587 FEYNEAGNIVKE
+587 
-599 TNALGNSRC
+599 
-608 YAYNGNGLIEEMV
+608 
-621 DYNGAK
+621 
-627 TVQHYNAINKVEKV
+627 
-641 IDPLGHETCYEYDK
+641 
-655 MWNVSAVVLP
+655 
-665 NGAKSLYEYNQD
+665 
-677 NHMSRMT
+677 
-684 DALGN
+684 
-689 KTEFRYDV
+689 
-697 NGKCIAETDCMG
+697 
-709 SKEFSYDVVGRLVQV
+709 
-724 KEPNGGI
+724 
-731 TKYEYDAED
+731 
-740 HVIHIID
+740 
-747 PMNNEVHL
+747 
-755 EYDKVG
+755 
-761 NLLVERNNLGEMRI
+761 
-775 YTYTTLGNIDTV
+775 
-787 TDESGLVIKYKYLP
+787 
-801 GEEKIQEILYPD
+801 
-813 GNSEKYEYDLNGN
+813 
-826 VIAYI
+826 
-831 DVMGNKRCHTY
+831 
-842 DALDRLI
+842 
-849 LTEEADGDRKI
+849 
-860 YSYDEVGNVISVTDC
+860 
-875 NGNSSHYIYSK
+875 
-886 KNELLKTI
+886 
-894 DALGNET
+894 
-901 EYEYDANS
+901 
-909 NLVKTVQKGK
+909 
-919 DGDCNEVVTCYERDI
+919 
-934 LGRVVGIIDSVGAE
+934 
-948 ERYTYNGKGYLTEKI
+948 
-963 DKEGYLT
+963 
-970 KYGYTSSGDVEHI
+970 
-983 QYADGKEVFLSY
+983 
-995 NVLRQLEEIKDW
+995 
-1007 VGTTTIKNDAV
+1007 
-1018 GRALN
+1018 
-1023 IVYPDGKEVSYA
+1023 
-1035 YNVSGQRTSIT
+1035 
-1046 YPNGETVK
+1046 
-1054 YSYDEFK
+1054 
-1061 RLTSLEEA
+1061 
-1069 NNITTYE
+1069 
-1076 YDQYSHL
+1076 
-1083 QLKTMPNGVSTEY
+1083 
-1096 SYDNRGLLASLT
+1096 
-1108 NKDANGILD
+1108 
-1117 RYFYKYD
+1117 
-1124 CEGNKTEIIKSRRN
+1124 
-1138 MPQENGHYT
+1138 
-1147 YCYDA
+1147 
-1152 LRKLTSVHKDG
+1152 
-1163 NLLHAYEYDAHGNRI
+1163 
-1178 RMTTKDGVTNYQYN
+1178 
-1192 KLNQL
+1192 
-1197 ISKIDSNGNEK
+1197 
-1208 YIYDSRG
+1208 
-1215 NLSQIDCNG
+1215 
-1224 QTKHTFVYGVANR
+1224 
-1237 LTEAR
+1237 
-1242 NADGAYA
+1242 
-1249 KYEYSGLGHRIG
+1249 
-1261 VTQQMGPNDPEVQIR
+1261 
-1276 YVLDITKQYN
+1276 
-1286 NILQK
+1286 
-1291 EEAGETQTYLFDSK
+1291 
-1305 VSGMIHDNG
+1305 
-1314 IRSYFLHDDLGSP
+1314 
-1327 IRLLKPEGDVLESYA
+1327 
-1342 YDEFGCD
+1342 
-1349 VGYTPSQ
+1349 
-1356 FHSFGYTGYQKDSVT
+1356 
-1371 GIYYAQAREYMPVIA
+1371 
-1386 RFAAR
+1386 
-1391 DFVKGQ
+1391 
-1397 QDDPLSM
+1397 
-1404 NEYIYCRDN
+1404 
-1413 PTEYADANGLFV
+1413 
-1425 LSTLAIIGVGAAVG
+1425 
-1439 ALTSAGV
+1439 TSAGV

-1678 YYGTLYGKVTGK
+1678 YFGTLYGKVTGK

>member
-161 TSIDPVNLS
+161 TSNDPVNLS

-305 NYGDCLNYEYDEK
+305 DYGDCLNYEYDEK

-550 KGNISTLTNQIGGT
+550 
-564 IAYFYD
+564 
-570 ELNRVV
+570 
-576 KVVDAKGNESK
+576 
-587 FEYNEAGNIVKE
+587 
-599 TNALGNSRC
+599 
-608 YAYNGNGLIEEMV
+608 
-621 DYNGAK
+621 
-627 TVQHYNAINKVEKV
+627 
-641 IDPLGHETCYEYDK
+641 
-655 MWNVSAVVLP
+655 
-665 NGAKSLYEYNQD
+665 
-677 NHMSRMT
+677 
-684 DALGN
+684 
-689 KTEFRYDV
+689 
-697 NGKCIAETDCMG
+697 
-709 SKEFSYDVVGRLVQV
+709 
-724 KEPNGGI
+724 
-731 TKYEYDAED
+731 
-740 HVIHIID
+740 
-747 PMNNEVHL
+747 
-755 EYDKVG
+755 
-761 NLLVERNNLGEMRI
+761 
-775 YTYTTLGNIDTV
+775 
-787 TDESGLVIKYKYLP
+787 
-801 GEEKIQEILYPD
+801 
-813 GNSEKYEYDLNGN
+813 
-826 VIAYI
+826 
-831 DVMGNKRCHTY
+831 
-842 DALDRLI
+842 
-849 LTEEADGDRKI
+849 
-860 YSYDEVGNVISVTDC
+860 
-875 NGNSSHYIYSK
+875 
-886 KNELLKTI
+886 
-894 DALGNET
+894 
-901 EYEYDANS
+901 
-909 NLVKTVQKGK
+909 
-919 DGDCNEVVTCYERDI
+919 
-934 LGRVVGIIDSVGAE
+934 
-948 ERYTYNGKGYLTEKI
+948 
-963 DKEGYLT
+963 
-970 KYGYTSSGDVEHI
+970 
-983 QYADGKEVFLSY
+983 
-995 NVLRQLEEIKDW
+995 
-1007 VGTTTIKNDAV
+1007 
-1018 GRALN
+1018 
-1023 IVYPDGKEVSYA
+1023 
-1035 YNVSGQRTSIT
+1035 
-1046 YPNGETVK
+1046 
-1054 YSYDEFK
+1054 
-1061 RLTSLEEA
+1061 
-1069 NNITTYE
+1069 
-1076 YDQYSHL
+1076 
-1083 QLKTMPNGVSTEY
+1083 
-1096 SYDNRGLLASLT
+1096 
-1108 NKDANGILD
+1108 
-1117 RYFYKYD
+1117 
-1124 CEGNKTEIIKSRRN
+1124 
-1138 MPQENGHYT
+1138 
-1147 YCYDA
+1147 
-1152 LRKLTSVHKDG
+1152 
-1163 NLLHAYEYDAHGNRI
+1163 
-1178 RMTTKDGVTNYQYN
+1178 
-1192 KLNQL
+1192 
-1197 ISKIDSNGNEK
+1197 
-1208 YIYDSRG
+1208 
-1215 NLSQIDCNG
+1215 
-1224 QTKHTFVYGVANR
+1224 
-1237 LTEAR
+1237 
-1242 NADGAYA
+1242 
-1249 KYEYSGLGHRIG
+1249 
-1261 VTQQMGPNDPEVQIR
+1261 
-1276 YVLDITKQYN
+1276 
-1286 NILQK
+1286 
-1291 EEAGETQTYLFDSK
+1291 
-1305 VSGMIHDNG
+1305 
-1314 IRSYFLHDDLGSP
+1314 
-1327 IRLLKPEGDVLESYA
+1327 
-1342 YDEFGCD
+1342 
-1349 VGYTPSQ
+1349 
-1356 FHSFGYTGYQKDSVT
+1356 
-1371 GIYYAQAREYMPVIA
+1371 
-1386 RFAAR
+1386 
-1391 DFVKGQ
+1391 
-1397 QDDPLSM
+1397 
-1404 NEYIYCRDN
+1404 
-1413 PTEYADANGLFV
+1413 
-1425 LSTLAIIGVGAAVG
+1425 
-1439 ALTSAGV
+1439 TSAGV

-1483 IPGLGTVAA
+1483 IPGLGTVA

-1678 YYGTLYGKVTGK
+1678 YFGTLYGKVTGK

>member
-222 GEVDIIMEDGQHKVF
+222 GEVDITMEDGQHKVF

-305 NYGDCLNYEYDEK
+305 DYGDCLNYEYDEK

-550 KGNISTLTNQIGGT
+550 
-564 IAYFYD
+564 
-570 ELNRVV
+570 
-576 KVVDAKGNESK
+576 
-587 FEYNEAGNIVKE
+587 
-599 TNALGNSRC
+599 
-608 YAYNGNGLIEEMV
+608 
-621 DYNGAK
+621 
-627 TVQHYNAINKVEKV
+627 
-641 IDPLGHETCYEYDK
+641 
-655 MWNVSAVVLP
+655 
-665 NGAKSLYEYNQD
+665 
-677 NHMSRMT
+677 
-684 DALGN
+684 
-689 KTEFRYDV
+689 
-697 NGKCIAETDCMG
+697 
-709 SKEFSYDVVGRLVQV
+709 
-724 KEPNGGI
+724 
-731 TKYEYDAED
+731 
-740 HVIHIID
+740 
-747 PMNNEVHL
+747 
-755 EYDKVG
+755 
-761 NLLVERNNLGEMRI
+761 
-775 YTYTTLGNIDTV
+775 
-787 TDESGLVIKYKYLP
+787 
-801 GEEKIQEILYPD
+801 
-813 GNSEKYEYDLNGN
+813 
-826 VIAYI
+826 
-831 DVMGNKRCHTY
+831 
-842 DALDRLI
+842 
-849 LTEEADGDRKI
+849 
-860 YSYDEVGNVISVTDC
+860 
-875 NGNSSHYIYSK
+875 
-886 KNELLKTI
+886 
-894 DALGNET
+894 
-901 EYEYDANS
+901 
-909 NLVKTVQKGK
+909 
-919 DGDCNEVVTCYERDI
+919 
-934 LGRVVGIIDSVGAE
+934 
-948 ERYTYNGKGYLTEKI
+948 
-963 DKEGYLT
+963 
-970 KYGYTSSGDVEHI
+970 
-983 QYADGKEVFLSY
+983 
-995 NVLRQLEEIKDW
+995 
-1007 VGTTTIKNDAV
+1007 
-1018 GRALN
+1018 
-1023 IVYPDGKEVSYA
+1023 
-1035 YNVSGQRTSIT
+1035 
-1046 YPNGETVK
+1046 
-1054 YSYDEFK
+1054 
-1061 RLTSLEEA
+1061 
-1069 NNITTYE
+1069 
-1076 YDQYSHL
+1076 
-1083 QLKTMPNGVSTEY
+1083 
-1096 SYDNRGLLASLT
+1096 
-1108 NKDANGILD
+1108 
-1117 RYFYKYD
+1117 
-1124 CEGNKTEIIKSRRN
+1124 
-1138 MPQENGHYT
+1138 
-1147 YCYDA
+1147 
-1152 LRKLTSVHKDG
+1152 
-1163 NLLHAYEYDAHGNRI
+1163 
-1178 RMTTKDGVTNYQYN
+1178 
-1192 KLNQL
+1192 
-1197 ISKIDSNGNEK
+1197 
-1208 YIYDSRG
+1208 
-1215 NLSQIDCNG
+1215 
-1224 QTKHTFVYGVANR
+1224 
-1237 LTEAR
+1237 
-1242 NADGAYA
+1242 
-1249 KYEYSGLGHRIG
+1249 
-1261 VTQQMGPNDPEVQIR
+1261 
-1276 YVLDITKQYN
+1276 
-1286 NILQK
+1286 
-1291 EEAGETQTYLFDSK
+1291 
-1305 VSGMIHDNG
+1305 
-1314 IRSYFLHDDLGSP
+1314 
-1327 IRLLKPEGDVLESYA
+1327 
-1342 YDEFGCD
+1342 
-1349 VGYTPSQ
+1349 
-1356 FHSFGYTGYQKDSVT
+1356 
-1371 GIYYAQAREYMPVIA
+1371 
-1386 RFAAR
+1386 
-1391 DFVKGQ
+1391 
-1397 QDDPLSM
+1397 
-1404 NEYIYCRDN
+1404 
-1413 PTEYADANGLFV
+1413 
-1425 LSTLAIIGVGAAVG
+1425 
-1439 ALTSAGV
+1439 TSAGV

-1637 KYAFM
+1637 KYSFM

-1678 YYGTLYGKVTGK
+1678 YFGTLYGKVTGK